1 MTTTPAAP
9 GPHDE
14 RIDALVARLST
25 EQKVQLLTGRDFWTT
40 WPVEEIG
47 LRRVLMSD
55 GPSGVRGEVWD
66 ERDPSLN
73 LPSATAL
80 AASWDRAIARRYGGA
95 AAVEAR
101 RKGVDVVLGPT
112 INLHR
117 SPLGGRHFE
126 AFSEDPV
133 LTGDLAASYVAGVQ
147 EHGVAA
153 TPKHY
158 IANDY
163 ETDRFTASTEVSERA
178 LRELYLLAFEKA
190 VTEAHAWAVMSSYN
204 AVNGVT
210 ASENDLLETPLNS
223 EWGFDGVVVS
233 DWTGVRSVESANAS
247 QDLAMPGPNP
257 WWSEGP
263 LLEAVRS
270 GAVPM
275 AAIDRKVRRIL
286 VLAARVGALA
296 DVDVDGGVNGD
307 VAGAGAVDAS
317 ASARSA
323 EDGVASAP
331 SAQSAEDGV
340 AFVREAEAEGT
351 VLVRNTGLLPVAPAD
366 VTRIAVIGHNADQA
380 RTQGGGSATVV
391 PSSVVSPIDG
401 IRAAYPDAE
410 VEHAIGAVVQE
421 GIAEFPLD
429 TITNPATGEPGAR
442 VAFVRAGTELYTE
455 DRRATALF
463 WFGGDAPTREA
474 DRLDITTTHTAQQDG
489 TVRIGIGAAGRS
501 RMWIDGELLLDEDV
515 PFEGDQLGAAFL
527 NPPARSV
534 PVTVTAGQQ
543 LAIRIEHDIV
553 QDETLGGVLAYQF
566 GTEPSDDDPADLIAA
581 AVATA
586 STADVAVVVVGTN
599 SRVESEGYDRTSL
612 ALPGHQDALVAA
624 VAAANPATVVVVN
637 AGAPVEM
644 PWRDD
649 VAAVLLTWFGG
660 QEYGNALADVLTG
673 AREPG
678 GRLPTTWPVAMAD
691 VPVLDVTPVDGAVR
705 YDEGVH
711 IGYRAW
717 LRSGTAPAYPFGH
730 GLGYT
735 SWSIE
740 GIAATPTVTEGDAV
754 IVTATVANT
763 GDRAGKHVVQVY
775 ASRATSAVDRPVRW
789 LVGFAPVRLAAG
801 ASTEVSVEVPARA
814 FAHWDGGR
822 DGRWAYEPGSFTL
835 HVGSSVVDEAGQAT
849 LELE

>member
-1 MTTTPAAP
+1 VTTVNDASTASSPSTPLT
-9 GPHDE
+9 E
-14 RIDALVARLST
+14 RIDALLGQLT
-25 EQKVQLLTGRDFWTT
+25 TDEKVQLLTGRDFWTT
-40 WPVEEIG
+40 WPIEKIG
-47 LRRVLMSD
+47 LRRILMSD

-80 AASWDRAIARRYGGA
+80 SASWDRAIAKRYGAA

-133 LTGDLAASYVAGVQ
+133 LTGDLAASYVDGVQ
-147 EHGVAA
+147 ENGVAA

-163 ETDRFTASTEVSERA
+163 ETDRFTASTEVSDRA

-190 VTEAHAWAVMSSYN
+190 VTEAHAWAIMSSYN
-204 AVNGVT
+204 AINGVT

-223 EWGFDGVVVS
+223 EWGFDGIVVS
-233 DWTGVRSVESANAS
+233 DWTGVRSVDSAKAS
-247 QDLAMPGPNP
+247 QDVAMPGPNR

-263 LLEAVRS
+263 LLAAVQS
-270 GAVPM
+270 GEVPM

-286 VLAARVGALA
+286 TLAARVGALE
-296 DVDVDGGVNGD
+296 GFEP
-307 VAGAGAVDAS
+307 VAAS
-317 ASARSA
+317 PVHV
-323 EDGVASAP
+323 EDGI
-331 SAQSAEDGV
+331 

-351 VLVRNTGLLPVAPAD
+351 VLVRNTGVLPLDAPA
-366 VTRIAVIGHNADQA
+366 VSRIAVIGHNADQA

-391 PSSVVSPIDG
+391 PASVVSPLDG
-401 IRAAYPDAE
+401 IRAAFPGASVDY
-410 VEHAIGAVVQE
+410 AIGAVVQE
-421 GIAEFPLD
+421 GIAEFPLS
-429 TITNPATGEPGAR
+429 TITNPGTGEPGAR
-442 VAFVRAGTELYTE
+442 VAFVKDGAELFVE

-474 DRLDITTTHTAQQDG
+474 DRLDITTTYTAESTG
-489 TVRIGIGAAGRS
+489 TVRFGIGAAGRS

-534 PVTVTAGQQ
+534 PVSVSTGQQ
-543 LAIRIEHDIV
+543 VAIRIEYDIV

-566 GTEPSDDDPADLIAA
+566 GTEPSDDDPAVLIEA
-581 AVATA
+581 AVDAA
-586 STADVAVVVVGTN
+586 RGADVAVVVVGTN
-599 SRVESEGYDRTSL
+599 SKVESEGYDRSSL
-612 ALPGHQDALVAA
+612 ALPGHQDDLVRA
-624 VAAANPATVVVVN
+624 VAAANPNTVVVVN
-637 AGAPVEM
+637 AGSPVEM
-644 PWRDD
+644 PWRND

-673 AREPG
+673 AQEPG

-691 VPVLDVTPVDGAVR
+691 VPVLDVTPVDGEVS
-705 YDEGVH
+705 YDEDIHV
-711 IGYRAW
+711 GYRAW
-717 LRSGTAPAYPFGH
+717 LRAGTDPAYPFGH

-735 SWSIE
+735 TWSIE
-740 GIAATPTVTEGDAV
+740 GVSATPTVREGDAV

-775 ASRATSAVDRPVRW
+775 ASRAESAVDRPARW
-789 LVGFAPVRLAAG
+789 LVGFAPVRLDAG
-801 ASTEVSVEVPARA
+801 ASTEVSIEVPARA
-814 FAHWDGGR
+814 FAHWDR
-822 DGRWAYEPGSFTL
+822 SWQYEPGTFTL
-835 HVGSSVVDEAGQAT
+835 HVGASVADDAGTAS

>member
-1 MTTTPAAP
+1 MTDLQTASTPS
-9 GPHDE
+9 GPLAE
-14 RIDALVARLST
+14 RIDALLEQLTT
-25 EQKVQLLTGRDFWTT
+25 EEKVQLLTGRDFWTT
-40 WPVEEIG
+40 WPIEKIG
-47 LRRVLMSD
+47 LRRILMSD

-80 AASWDRAIARRYGGA
+80 SASWDRAIAKRYGAA

-133 LTGDLAASYVAGVQ
+133 LTGDLAASYVEGVQ
-147 EHGVAA
+147 ENGVAA

-163 ETDRFTASTEVSERA
+163 ETDRFTASTEVSDRA

-204 AVNGVT
+204 SINGVT
-210 ASENDLLETPLNS
+210 ASENELLETPLNS
-223 EWGFDGVVVS
+223 EWGFDGIVVS
-233 DWTGVRSVESANAS
+233 DWTGVRSVDSAKAS
-247 QDLAMPGPNP
+247 QDVAMPGPNQ

-263 LLEAVRS
+263 LLAAVQS
-270 GAVPM
+270 GDVPQ

-286 VLAARVGALA
+286 TLAARVGALEGFEPVA
-296 DVDVDGGVNGD
+296 AQPVN
-307 VAGAGAVDAS
+307 V
-317 ASARSA
+317 
-323 EDGVASAP
+323 
-331 SAQSAEDGV
+331 EDGV

-351 VLVRNTGLLPVAPAD
+351 VLVRNTGVLPLDPHAVS
-366 VTRIAVIGHNADQA
+366 RIAVIGHNADQA

-391 PSSVVSPIDG
+391 PSQVVSPLDG
-401 IRAAYPDAE
+401 IRSAFPGATVD
-410 VEHAIGAVVQE
+410 HAIGAVVQE
-421 GIAEFPLD
+421 GIAEFPLS

-442 VAFVRAGTELYTE
+442 VAFVKDGEELYVE

-474 DRLDITTTHTAQQDG
+474 DRLDITTTYTAPTTG

-534 PVTVTAGQQ
+534 PVAVTAGQQ
-543 LAIRIEHDIV
+543 VAIRIEYDVI

-566 GTEPSDDDPADLIAA
+566 GTEPSDEDPSVLIDA

-586 STADVAVVVVGTN
+586 TGADVAVVVVGTN
-599 SRVESEGYDRTSL
+599 SKVESEGYDRSSL
-612 ALPGHQDALVAA
+612 ALPGRQDDLVRA
-624 VAAANPATVVVVN
+624 VAAANPNTIVVVN
-637 AGAPVEM
+637 AGSPVEM
-644 PWRDD
+644 PWRND

-660 QEYGNALADVLTG
+660 QEYGNAVADVLTG
-673 AREPG
+673 ATEPG
-678 GRLPTTWPVAMAD
+678 GRLPTTWPATMAD
-691 VPVLDVTPVDGAVR
+691 VPVLDVTPVDGKVS

-717 LRSGTAPAYPFGH
+717 LRAGTEPAYPFGH

-735 SWSIE
+735 TWTID
-740 GIAATPTVTEGDAV
+740 GVTATPTVREGDAV

-775 ASRATSAVDRPVRW
+775 ASRESSAVDRPARW
-789 LVGFAPVRLAAG
+789 LVGFAPVRLGAG
-801 ASTEVSVEVPARA
+801 ESTEVSIQVPARA
-814 FAHWDGGR
+814 FAHWVGEHR
-822 DGRWAYEPGSFTL
+822 DGAWAYESGAFTL
-835 HVGSSVVDEAGQAT
+835 HVGASVTAESGTVRVEVH
-849 LELE
+849 

>member
-1 MTTTPAAP
+1 MTTVNDASTASSPATPATP
-9 GPHDE
+9 LTE
-14 RIDALVARLST
+14 RIDALLGQLT
-25 EQKVQLLTGRDFWTT
+25 TDEKVQLLTGRDFWTT
-40 WPVEEIG
+40 WPIEKIG
-47 LRRVLMSD
+47 LRRILMSD

-80 AASWDRAIARRYGGA
+80 SASWDRAIAKRYGAA

-133 LTGDLAASYVAGVQ
+133 LTGDLAASYVDGVQ
-147 EHGVAA
+147 ENGVAA

-163 ETDRFTASTEVSERA
+163 ETDRFTASTEVSDRA

-204 AVNGVT
+204 AINGVT

-223 EWGFDGVVVS
+223 EWGFDGIVVS
-233 DWTGVRSVESANAS
+233 DWTGVRSVDSAKAS
-247 QDLAMPGPNP
+247 QDVAMPGPNP

-263 LLEAVRS
+263 LLAAVQS
-270 GAVPM
+270 GEVPM

-286 VLAARVGALA
+286 TLAARVGALE
-296 DVDVDGGVNGD
+296 GFEP
-307 VAGAGAVDAS
+307 VAAS
-317 ASARSA
+317 PVHV
-323 EDGVASAP
+323 EDGI
-331 SAQSAEDGV
+331 

-351 VLVRNTGLLPVAPAD
+351 VLVRNTGVLPLDAPA
-366 VTRIAVIGHNADQA
+366 VSRIAVIGHNADQA

-391 PSSVVSPIDG
+391 PSQVVSPLDG
-401 IRAAYPDAE
+401 IRSAFPGASVDY
-410 VEHAIGAVVQE
+410 AIGAVVQE
-421 GIAEFPLD
+421 GIAEFPLSS
-429 TITNPATGEPGAR
+429 ITNPGTGEAGAR
-442 VAFVRAGTELYTE
+442 VAFVKDGEELFVE

-474 DRLDITTTHTAQQDG
+474 DRLDITTTYTAESTG
-489 TVRIGIGAAGRS
+489 TVRFGIGAAGRS

-534 PVTVTAGQQ
+534 PVSVTVGQQ
-543 LAIRIEHDIV
+543 VAIRIEYDIV

-566 GTEPSDDDPADLIAA
+566 GTEPSDDDPAVLIEA
-581 AVATA
+581 AVDTA
-586 STADVAVVVVGTN
+586 RGADVAVVVVGTN
-599 SRVESEGYDRTSL
+599 SKVESEGYDRSSL
-612 ALPGHQDALVAA
+612 ALPGHQDDLVRA
-624 VAAANPATVVVVN
+624 VAAANPNTVVVVN
-637 AGAPVEM
+637 AGSPVEM

-673 AREPG
+673 AQEPG

-691 VPVLDVTPVDGAVR
+691 VPVLDVTPVDGTVS

-711 IGYRAW
+711 VGYRAW
-717 LRSGTAPAYPFGH
+717 LRAGTAPAYPFGH

-740 GIAATPTVTEGDAV
+740 GVSATPTVREGDAV

-763 GDRAGKHVVQVY
+763 GGRAGKHVVQVY
-775 ASRATSAVDRPVRW
+775 ASRGESTVDRPVRW
-789 LVGFAPVRLAAG
+789 LVGFAPVRLGAG
-801 ASTEVSVEVPARA
+801 ESTEVSIEVPARA
-814 FAHWDGGR
+814 FAHWDGSWR
-822 DGRWAYEPGSFTL
+822 YEPGTFTL
-835 HVGSSVVDEAGQAT
+835 HVGASVDDVVGTAS

>member
-1 MTTTPAAP
+1 MTTVNDASTASSPSTPLP
-9 GPHDE
+9 E
-14 RIDALVARLST
+14 RIDALLGQLT
-25 EQKVQLLTGRDFWTT
+25 TDEKVQLLTGRDFWTT
-40 WPVEEIG
+40 WPVEKIG
-47 LRRVLMSD
+47 LRRILMSD

-80 AASWDRAIARRYGGA
+80 SASWDRAIAKRYGAA

-133 LTGDLAASYVAGVQ
+133 LTGDLAASYVDGVQ
-147 EHGVAA
+147 ENGVAA

-163 ETDRFTASTEVSERA
+163 ETDRFTASTEVSDRA

-204 AVNGVT
+204 AINGVT

-223 EWGFDGVVVS
+223 EWGFDGIVVS
-233 DWTGVRSVESANAS
+233 DWTGVRSVDSAKAS
-247 QDLAMPGPNP
+247 QDVAMPGPNP

-263 LLEAVRS
+263 LLAAVQS
-270 GAVPM
+270 GEVPM

-286 VLAARVGALA
+286 TLAARVGALE
-296 DVDVDGGVNGD
+296 GFEP
-307 VAGAGAVDAS
+307 VAAS
-317 ASARSA
+317 PVHV
-323 EDGVASAP
+323 EDGI
-331 SAQSAEDGV
+331 

-351 VLVRNTGLLPVAPAD
+351 VLVRNTGVLPLDAPA
-366 VTRIAVIGHNADQA
+366 VSRIAVIGHNADQA

-391 PSSVVSPIDG
+391 PSQVVSPLDG
-401 IRAAYPDAE
+401 IRSAFPGASVDY
-410 VEHAIGAVVQE
+410 AIGAVVQE
-421 GIAEFPLD
+421 GIAEFPLS
-429 TITNPATGEPGAR
+429 TITNPGTGEPGAR
-442 VAFVRAGTELYTE
+442 VAFVKDGEELFVE

-474 DRLDITTTHTAQQDG
+474 DRLDITTTYTAESTG
-489 TVRIGIGAAGRS
+489 TVRFGIGAAGRS

-515 PFEGDQLGAAFL
+515 PYEGDQLGAAFL

-534 PVTVTAGQQ
+534 PVSVTTGQQ
-543 LAIRIEHDIV
+543 VAIRIEYDVI

-566 GTEPSDDDPADLIAA
+566 GTEPSDDDPAVLIDA
-581 AVATA
+581 AVEAA
-586 STADVAVVVVGTN
+586 RGADVAVVVVGTN
-599 SRVESEGYDRTSL
+599 SKVESEGYDRSSL
-612 ALPGHQDALVAA
+612 ALPGHQDDLVRAVAA
-624 VAAANPATVVVVN
+624 VNPNTVVVVN
-637 AGAPVEM
+637 AGSPVEM
-644 PWRDD
+644 PWRND

-673 AREPG
+673 RQEPG

-691 VPVLDVTPVDGAVR
+691 VPVLDVTPVDGKVS

-711 IGYRAW
+711 VGYRAW
-717 LRSGTAPAYPFGH
+717 LRAGTEPAYPFGH

-735 SWSIE
+735 TWSID
-740 GIAATPTVTEGDAV
+740 GVSATPTVREGDAV

-775 ASRATSAVDRPVRW
+775 ASRAESAVDRPVRW
-789 LVGFAPVRLAAG
+789 LVGFAPVRLGAG
-801 ASTEVSVEVPARA
+801 ESTEVSIEVPARA
-814 FAHWDGGR
+814 FAHWDGS
-822 DGRWAYEPGSFTL
+822 WQYESGTFTL
-835 HVGSSVVDEAGQAT
+835 YVGASVVDDAGTAS

>member
-1 MTTTPAAP
+1 MTTVNDASTASSPSTPLT
-9 GPHDE
+9 E
-14 RIDALVARLST
+14 RIDALLGQLT
-25 EQKVQLLTGRDFWTT
+25 TDEKVQLLTGRDFWTT
-40 WPVEEIG
+40 WPIEKIG
-47 LRRVLMSD
+47 LRRILMSD

-80 AASWDRAIARRYGGA
+80 SASWDRAIAKRYGAA

-133 LTGDLAASYVAGVQ
+133 LTGDLAASYVDGVQ
-147 EHGVAA
+147 ENGVAA

-163 ETDRFTASTEVSERA
+163 ETDRFTASTEVSDRA

-190 VTEAHAWAVMSSYN
+190 VTEAHAWAIMSSYN
-204 AVNGVT
+204 AINGVT

-223 EWGFDGVVVS
+223 EWGFDGIVVS
-233 DWTGVRSVESANAS
+233 DWTGVRSVDSAKAS
-247 QDLAMPGPNP
+247 QDVAMPGPNP

-263 LLEAVRS
+263 LLAAVQS
-270 GAVPM
+270 GEVPM

-286 VLAARVGALA
+286 TLAARVGALE
-296 DVDVDGGVNGD
+296 GFEP
-307 VAGAGAVDAS
+307 VAAS
-317 ASARSA
+317 PVHV
-323 EDGVASAP
+323 EDGI
-331 SAQSAEDGV
+331 

-351 VLVRNTGLLPVAPAD
+351 VLVRNTGVLPLDAPA
-366 VTRIAVIGHNADQA
+366 VSRIAVIGHNADQA

-391 PSSVVSPIDG
+391 PSQVVSPLDG
-401 IRAAYPDAE
+401 IRSAFPGASVDY
-410 VEHAIGAVVQE
+410 AIGAVVQE
-421 GIAEFPLD
+421 GIAEFPLS
-429 TITNPATGEPGAR
+429 TITNPGTGEPGAR
-442 VAFVRAGTELYTE
+442 VAFVKDGEELFVE

-474 DRLDITTTHTAQQDG
+474 DRLDITTTYTAESTG
-489 TVRIGIGAAGRS
+489 TVRFGIGAAGRS

-534 PVTVTAGQQ
+534 PVEVTAGQQ
-543 LAIRIEHDIV
+543 VAIRIEYDIV

-566 GTEPSDDDPADLIAA
+566 GTEPSDDDPAVLIEA
-581 AVATA
+581 AVDAA
-586 STADVAVVVVGTN
+586 RGADVAVVVVGTN
-599 SRVESEGYDRTSL
+599 SKVESEGYDRSSL
-612 ALPGHQDALVAA
+612 ALPGRQDDLVRA
-624 VAAANPATVVVVN
+624 VAAANPNTVVVVN
-637 AGAPVEM
+637 AGSPVEM
-644 PWRDD
+644 PWRND
-649 VAAVLLTWFGG
+649 VAAVLLSWFGG

-673 AREPG
+673 AQEPG

-691 VPVLDVTPVDGAVR
+691 VPVLDVTPVDGKVA

-711 IGYRAW
+711 VGYRAW
-717 LRSGTAPAYPFGH
+717 LRAGTEPAYPFGH

-735 SWSIE
+735 TWSIE
-740 GIAATPTVTEGDAV
+740 GVSATPTVREGDAV

-775 ASRATSAVDRPVRW
+775 ASRAESAVDRPVRW

-801 ASTEVSVEVPARA
+801 ASTEVSIEVPARA
-814 FAHWDGGR
+814 FAHWDGS
-822 DGRWAYEPGSFTL
+822 WQYESGTFTL
-835 HVGSSVVDEAGQAT
+835 HVGASVSDDAGTAS

>member
-1 MTTTPAAP
+1 MTTVNDASTASSPSTPLT
-9 GPHDE
+9 E
-14 RIDALVARLST
+14 RIDALLGQLT
-25 EQKVQLLTGRDFWTT
+25 TDEKVQLLTGRDFWTT
-40 WPVEEIG
+40 WPIEKIG
-47 LRRVLMSD
+47 LRRILMSD

-80 AASWDRAIARRYGGA
+80 SASWDRAIAKRYGAA

-133 LTGDLAASYVAGVQ
+133 LTGDLAASYVDGVQ
-147 EHGVAA
+147 ENGVAA

-163 ETDRFTASTEVSERA
+163 ETDRFTASTEVSDRA

-190 VTEAHAWAVMSSYN
+190 VTEAHAWAIMSSYN
-204 AVNGVT
+204 AINGVT

-223 EWGFDGVVVS
+223 EWGFDGIVVS
-233 DWTGVRSVESANAS
+233 DWTGVRSVDSAKAS
-247 QDLAMPGPNP
+247 QDVAMPGPNP

-263 LLEAVRS
+263 LLAAVQS
-270 GAVPM
+270 GEVPM

-286 VLAARVGALA
+286 TLAARVGALE
-296 DVDVDGGVNGD
+296 GFEP
-307 VAGAGAVDAS
+307 VAAS
-317 ASARSA
+317 PVHV
-323 EDGVASAP
+323 EDGI
-331 SAQSAEDGV
+331 

-351 VLVRNTGLLPVAPAD
+351 VLVRNTGVLPLDAPA
-366 VTRIAVIGHNADQA
+366 VSRIAVIGHNADQA

-391 PSSVVSPIDG
+391 PSQVVSPLDG
-401 IRAAYPDAE
+401 IRSAFPGASVDY
-410 VEHAIGAVVQE
+410 AIGAVVQE
-421 GIAEFPLD
+421 GIAEFPLS
-429 TITNPATGEPGAR
+429 TITNPDTGEPGAR
-442 VAFVRAGTELYTE
+442 VAFVKDGEELFVE

-474 DRLDITTTHTAQQDG
+474 DRLDITTTYTAESTG
-489 TVRIGIGAAGRS
+489 TVRFGIGAAGRS

-534 PVTVTAGQQ
+534 PVSVTAGQQ
-543 LAIRIEHDIV
+543 VAIRIEYDIV

-566 GTEPSDDDPADLIAA
+566 GTEPSDDDPAVLIEA
-581 AVATA
+581 AVDAA
-586 STADVAVVVVGTN
+586 RGADVAVVVVGTN
-599 SRVESEGYDRTSL
+599 SKVESEGYDRSSL
-612 ALPGHQDALVAA
+612 ALPGHQDDLVRA
-624 VAAANPATVVVVN
+624 VAAANPNTVVVVN
-637 AGAPVEM
+637 AGSPVEM
-644 PWRDD
+644 PWRND

-673 AREPG
+673 AQEPG

-691 VPVLDVTPVDGAVR
+691 VPVLDVTPVDGKVA

-711 IGYRAW
+711 VGYRAW
-717 LRSGTAPAYPFGH
+717 LRAGTEPAYPFGH

-735 SWSIE
+735 TWSIE
-740 GIAATPTVTEGDAV
+740 GVSATPTVREGDAV

-775 ASRATSAVDRPVRW
+775 ASRAESAVDRPVRW

-801 ASTEVSVEVPARA
+801 ASTEVSIEVPARA
-814 FAHWDGGR
+814 FAHWDGS
-822 DGRWAYEPGSFTL
+822 WQYESGTFTL
-835 HVGSSVVDEAGQAT
+835 HVGASVVDDAGT
-849 LELE
+849 TSLELE

>member
-1 MTTTPAAP
+1 MTTVNDASTASSPSTPLT
-9 GPHDE
+9 E
-14 RIDALVARLST
+14 RIDALLGQLST
-25 EQKVQLLTGRDFWTT
+25 DEKVQLLTGRDFWTT
-40 WPVEEIG
+40 WPIEKIG
-47 LRRVLMSD
+47 LRRILMSD

-80 AASWDRAIARRYGGA
+80 SASWDRAIAKRYGAA

-133 LTGDLAASYVAGVQ
+133 LTGDLAASYVDGVQ
-147 EHGVAA
+147 ENGVAA

-163 ETDRFTASTEVSERA
+163 ETDRFTASTEVSDRA

-190 VTEAHAWAVMSSYN
+190 VTEAHAWAIMSSYN
-204 AVNGVT
+204 AINGVT

-223 EWGFDGVVVS
+223 EWGFDGIVVS
-233 DWTGVRSVESANAS
+233 DWTGVRSVDSAKAS
-247 QDLAMPGPNP
+247 QDVAMPGPNP

-263 LLEAVRS
+263 LLAAVQS
-270 GAVPM
+270 GEVPM

-286 VLAARVGALA
+286 TLAARVGALE
-296 DVDVDGGVNGD
+296 GFEP
-307 VAGAGAVDAS
+307 VAAS
-317 ASARSA
+317 PVHV
-323 EDGVASAP
+323 EDGI
-331 SAQSAEDGV
+331 

-351 VLVRNTGLLPVAPAD
+351 VLVRNTGVLPLDAPA
-366 VTRIAVIGHNADQA
+366 VSRIAVIGHNADQA

-391 PSSVVSPIDG
+391 PSQVVSPLDG
-401 IRAAYPDAE
+401 IRSAFPGASVDY
-410 VEHAIGAVVQE
+410 AIGAVVQE
-421 GIAEFPLD
+421 GIAEFPLS
-429 TITNPATGEPGAR
+429 TITNPGTGEPGAR
-442 VAFVRAGTELYTE
+442 VAFVKDGEELFVE

-474 DRLDITTTHTAQQDG
+474 DRLDITTTYTAESTG
-489 TVRIGIGAAGRS
+489 TVRFGIGAAGRS

-534 PVTVTAGQQ
+534 PVSVTTGQQ
-543 LAIRIEHDIV
+543 VAIRIEYDIV

-566 GTEPSDDDPADLIAA
+566 GTEPSDDDPAVLIEA
-581 AVATA
+581 AVDAA
-586 STADVAVVVVGTN
+586 RGADVAVVVVGTN
-599 SRVESEGYDRTSL
+599 SKVESEGYDRSSL
-612 ALPGHQDALVAA
+612 ALPGRQDDLVRA
-624 VAAANPATVVVVN
+624 VAAANPNTVVVVN
-637 AGAPVEM
+637 AGSPVEM
-644 PWRDD
+644 PWRND

-673 AREPG
+673 AQEPG

-691 VPVLDVTPVDGAVR
+691 VPVLDVTPVDGKVA

-711 IGYRAW
+711 VGYRAW
-717 LRSGTAPAYPFGH
+717 LRAGTEPAYPFGH

-735 SWSIE
+735 TWSIE
-740 GIAATPTVTEGDAV
+740 GVSATPTVREGDAV

-763 GDRAGKHVVQVY
+763 GARAGKHVVQVY
-775 ASRATSAVDRPVRW
+775 ASRAESAVDRPVRW

-801 ASTEVSVEVPARA
+801 ASTEVSIEVPARA
-814 FAHWDGGR
+814 FAHWDGS
-822 DGRWAYEPGSFTL
+822 WQYESGTFTL
-835 HVGSSVVDEAGQAT
+835 HVGASVSDDAGTAS

>member
-1 MTTTPAAP
+1 MTTENDVTTASRMTERI
-9 GPHDE
+9 DL
-14 RIDALVARLST
+14 RIDALVDQLTT
-25 EQKVQLLTGRDFWTT
+25 EEKVQLLTGRDFWTT
-40 WPVEEIG
+40 WPIERIG
-47 LRRVLMSD
+47 LRRILMSD

-80 AASWDRAIARRYGGA
+80 SASWDRAIAKRYGAA

-133 LTGDLAASYVAGVQ
+133 LTGDLAASYVDGVQ
-147 EHGVAA
+147 ENGVAA

-163 ETDRFTASTEVSERA
+163 ETDRFTASTEVSDRA

-190 VTEAHAWAVMSSYN
+190 VTEAHAWAIMSSYN
-204 AVNGVT
+204 AINGVT
-210 ASENDLLETPLNS
+210 ASENELLETPLNS
-223 EWGFDGVVVS
+223 EWGFDGIVVS
-233 DWTGVRSVESANAS
+233 DWTGVRSVDSAKAS
-247 QDLAMPGPNP
+247 QDVAMPGPNP

-263 LLEAVRS
+263 LLAAVQS
-270 GAVPM
+270 GHVPVE
-275 AAIDRKVRRIL
+275 AIDRKVRRIL
-286 VLAARVGALA
+286 TLAARVGALE
-296 DVDVDGGVNGD
+296 GFEP
-307 VAGAGAVDAS
+307 VAAS
-317 ASARSA
+317 PVHV
-323 EDGVASAP
+323 EDGI
-331 SAQSAEDGV
+331 

-351 VLVRNTGLLPVAPAD
+351 VLARNTGVLPLDAPA
-366 VTRIAVIGHNADQA
+366 VSRIAVIGHNADQA

-391 PSSVVSPIDG
+391 PSRVVSPLDG
-401 IRAAYPDAE
+401 IRSAFPGASVDY
-410 VEHAIGAVVQE
+410 AIGAVVQE
-421 GIAEFPLD
+421 GIAEFPLS

-442 VAFVRAGTELYTE
+442 VAFVKDGEELYVE

-474 DRLDITTTHTAQQDG
+474 DRLDITTTYTAQTSG
-489 TVRIGIGAAGRS
+489 TIRIGVGASGRS
-501 RMWIDGELLLDEDV
+501 RMWIDGELVLDEDV
-515 PFEGDQLGAAFL
+515 PVDGDQLGAAFL

-534 PVTVTAGQQ
+534 PVTVTAGQE
-543 LAIRIEHDIV
+543 LAVRIEHDIV
-553 QDETLGGVLAYQF
+553 QDEALGGVLAYQF
-566 GTEPSDDDPADLIAA
+566 GTEPSDEDPSDLIAA
-581 AVATA
+581 AVSAA
-586 STADVAVVVVGTN
+586 ESADVAVVVVGTN
-599 SRVESEGYDRTSL
+599 AKVESEGYDRTSL
-612 ALPGHQDALVAA
+612 ALPGHQDELVRA
-624 VAAANPATVVVVN
+624 VAAANPNTIVVVN
-637 AGAPVEM
+637 AGSPVEM
-644 PWRDD
+644 PWRND

-691 VPVLDVTPVDGAVR
+691 VPVLDVTPVDGKVS

-717 LRSGTAPAYPFGH
+717 LRAGTEPAYPFGH

-735 SWSIE
+735 TWTID
-740 GIAATPTVTEGDAV
+740 GVTATPTVREGDAA

-775 ASRATSAVDRPVRW
+775 ASRDSSAVDRPVRW
-789 LVGFAPVRLAAG
+789 LVGFAPVRLDAG
-801 ASTEVSVEVPARA
+801 GSTEVAIEVPARA
-814 FAHWDGGR
+814 FGHWDGA
-822 DGRWAYEPGSFTL
+822 WQYEPGTFTL
-835 HVGSSVVDEAGQAT
+835 HVGASVADVSGQVG
-849 LELE
+849 LELN

>member
-1 MTTTPAAP
+1 MTTVNDASTASSPSTPLT
-9 GPHDE
+9 E
-14 RIDALVARLST
+14 RIDALLGQLT
-25 EQKVQLLTGRDFWTT
+25 TDEKVQLLTGRDFWTT
-40 WPVEEIG
+40 WPIEKIG
-47 LRRVLMSD
+47 LRRILMSD

-80 AASWDRAIARRYGGA
+80 SASWDRAIAKRYGAA

-133 LTGDLAASYVAGVQ
+133 LTGDLAASYVDGVQ
-147 EHGVAA
+147 ENGVAA

-163 ETDRFTASTEVSERA
+163 ETDRFTASTEVSDRA

-190 VTEAHAWAVMSSYN
+190 VTEAHAWAIMSSYN
-204 AVNGVT
+204 AINGVT

-223 EWGFDGVVVS
+223 EWGFDGIVVS
-233 DWTGVRSVESANAS
+233 DWTGVRSVDSAKAS
-247 QDLAMPGPNP
+247 QDVAMPGPNP

-263 LLEAVRS
+263 LLAAVQS
-270 GAVPM
+270 GEVPM

-286 VLAARVGALA
+286 TLAARVGALE
-296 DVDVDGGVNGD
+296 GFEP
-307 VAGAGAVDAS
+307 VAAS
-317 ASARSA
+317 PVHV
-323 EDGVASAP
+323 EDGI
-331 SAQSAEDGV
+331 

-351 VLVRNTGLLPVAPAD
+351 VLVRNTGVLPLDAPA
-366 VTRIAVIGHNADQA
+366 VSRIAVIGHNADQA

-391 PSSVVSPIDG
+391 PSQVVSPLDG
-401 IRAAYPDAE
+401 IRSAFPGASVDY
-410 VEHAIGAVVQE
+410 AIGAVVQE
-421 GIAEFPLD
+421 GIAEFPLS
-429 TITNPATGEPGAR
+429 TITNPGTGEPGAR
-442 VAFVRAGTELYTE
+442 VAFVKDGEELFVE

-474 DRLDITTTHTAQQDG
+474 DRLDITTTYTAESTG
-489 TVRIGIGAAGRS
+489 TVRFGIGAAGRS

-515 PFEGDQLGAAFL
+515 PFQGDQLGAAFL

-534 PVTVTAGQQ
+534 PVEVTAGQQ
-543 LAIRIEHDIV
+543 VAIRIEYDIV

-566 GTEPSDDDPADLIAA
+566 GTEPSDDDPAVLIEA
-581 AVATA
+581 AVDAA
-586 STADVAVVVVGTN
+586 RGADVAVVVVGTN
-599 SRVESEGYDRTSL
+599 SKVESEGYDRSSL
-612 ALPGHQDALVAA
+612 ALPGHQDDLVRA
-624 VAAANPATVVVVN
+624 VAAANPNTVVVVN
-637 AGAPVEM
+637 AGSPVEM
-644 PWRDD
+644 PWRND

-673 AREPG
+673 VQEPG

-691 VPVLDVTPVDGAVR
+691 VPVLDVTPVDGKVA

-711 IGYRAW
+711 VGYRAW
-717 LRSGTAPAYPFGH
+717 LRAGTKPAYPFGH

-735 SWSIE
+735 TWSIE
-740 GIAATPTVTEGDAV
+740 GVSATPTVREGDAV

-775 ASRATSAVDRPVRW
+775 ASRAESAVDRPVRW

-801 ASTEVSVEVPARA
+801 ASTEVSIEVPARA
-814 FAHWDGGR
+814 FAHWDGS
-822 DGRWAYEPGSFTL
+822 WQYESGTFRL
-835 HVGSSVVDEAGQAT
+835 HVGASVSDDAGTAS

>member
-1 MTTTPAAP
+1 MDDVTTASSTA
-9 GPHDE
+9 E
-14 RIDALVARLST
+14 RIEALVGQLT
-25 EQKVQLLTGRDFWTT
+25 TDEKVQLLTGRDFWTT
-40 WPVEEIG
+40 WPIEKIG
-47 LRRVLMSD
+47 LRRILMSD

-80 AASWDRAIARRYGGA
+80 SASWDRAIAKRYGAA

-133 LTGDLAASYVAGVQ
+133 LTGDLAASYVEGVQ
-147 EHGVAA
+147 ENGVAA

-163 ETDRFTASTEVSERA
+163 ETDRFTASTEVSDRA

-190 VTEAHAWAVMSSYN
+190 VTEAHAWAIMSSYN
-204 AVNGVT
+204 SINGVT
-210 ASENDLLETPLNS
+210 ASENELLETPLNS
-223 EWGFDGVVVS
+223 EWGFDGIVVS
-233 DWTGVRSVESANAS
+233 DWTGVRSVDSAKAS
-247 QDLAMPGPNP
+247 QDVAMPGPNQ

-263 LLEAVRS
+263 LLAAVQS
-270 GAVPM
+270 GDVPIE
-275 AAIDRKVRRIL
+275 AIDRKVRRIL
-286 VLAARVGALA
+286 TLAARVGALE
-296 DVDVDGGVNGD
+296 GFEP
-307 VAGAGAVDAS
+307 VA
-317 ASARSA
+317 
-323 EDGVASAP
+323 
-331 SAQSAEDGV
+331 AQPVHVEDGV

-351 VLVRNTGLLPVAPAD
+351 VLVRNTGVLPLDAPA
-366 VTRIAVIGHNADQA
+366 VSRIAVIGHNADQA

-391 PSSVVSPIDG
+391 PSQVVSPLDG
-401 IRAAYPDAE
+401 IRSAFPGATVDY
-410 VEHAIGAVVQE
+410 AIGAVVQE
-421 GIAEFPLD
+421 GIAEFPLS
-429 TITNPATGEPGAR
+429 TITNPGTGEPGAR
-442 VAFVRAGTELYTE
+442 VAFVRDGTELYVE

-474 DRLDITTTHTAQQDG
+474 DRLDITTTYTAPSTG

-501 RMWIDGELLLDEDV
+501 RMWIDGELVLDEDV

-534 PVTVTAGQQ
+534 PVSVRAGQDV
-543 LAIRIEHDIV
+543 AIRIEYDVI

-566 GTEPSDDDPADLIAA
+566 GTEPSDEDPSVLIDA
-581 AVATA
+581 AVAAATG
-586 STADVAVVVVGTN
+586 ADIAVVVVGTN
-599 SRVESEGYDRTSL
+599 SKVESEGYDRSSL
-612 ALPGHQDALVAA
+612 ALPGHQDDLVRA
-624 VAAANPATVVVVN
+624 VAAANPNTVVVVN
-637 AGAPVEM
+637 AGSPVEM
-644 PWRDD
+644 PWRND

-691 VPVLDVTPVDGAVR
+691 VPVLDVTPVDGKVS

-717 LRSGTAPAYPFGH
+717 LRAGTEPAYPFGH

-735 SWSIE
+735 TWTID
-740 GIAATPTVTEGDAV
+740 GVTATPTVREGDAV

-775 ASRATSAVDRPVRW
+775 ASRESSAVDRPVRW
-789 LVGFAPVRLAAG
+789 LVGFAPVRLDAG
-801 ASTEVSVEVPARA
+801 ESTEVSIEVPARA
-814 FAHWDGGR
+814 FAHWDGA
-822 DGRWAYEPGSFTL
+822 WAHESGTFTL
-835 HVGSSVVDEAGQAT
+835 HVGASVSDESGTVTVQSA
-849 LELE
+849 

>member
-1 MTTTPAAP
+1 MT
-9 GPHDE
+9 E
-14 RIDALVARLST
+14 RIDALLAQLT
-25 EQKVQLLTGRDFWTT
+25 IQEKVQLLTGRDFWTT
-40 WPVEEIG
+40 WPIEKIG
-47 LRRVLMSD
+47 LRRILMSD

-80 AASWDRAIARRYGGA
+80 SASWDRAIAKRYGAA

-133 LTGDLAASYVAGVQ
+133 LTGDLAASYVDGVQ
-147 EHGVAA
+147 ENGVAA

-163 ETDRFTASTEVSERA
+163 ETDRFTASTEVSDRA

-204 AVNGVT
+204 SINGVT
-210 ASENDLLETPLNS
+210 ASENELLETPLNS
-223 EWGFDGVVVS
+223 EWGFDGIVVS
-233 DWTGVRSVESANAS
+233 DWTGVRSVDSAKAS
-247 QDLAMPGPNP
+247 QDVAMPGPNP

-263 LLEAVRS
+263 LLAAVQS
-270 GAVPM
+270 GDVPES
-275 AAIDRKVRRIL
+275 AIDRKVRRIL
-286 VLAARVGALA
+286 TLAARVGALE
-296 DVDVDGGVNGD
+296 GISP
-307 VAGAGAVDAS
+307 AVSEPALV
-317 ASARSA
+317 
-323 EDGVASAP
+323 EDGT
-331 SAQSAEDGV
+331 

-351 VLVRNTGLLPVAPAD
+351 VLVHNTGVLPLSSAAVAR
-366 VTRIAVIGHNADQA
+366 VAVIGHNADQA

-391 PSSVVSPIDG
+391 PSSVVSPLDG
-401 IRAAYPDAE
+401 IRTAFPGATVDYS
-410 VEHAIGAVVQE
+410 IGAVVQE
-421 GIAEFPLD
+421 GIAEFPLS
-429 TITNPATGEPGAR
+429 TITNPVTGEPGAR
-442 VAFVRAGTELYTE
+442 VAFVREGTELFVE

-474 DRLDITTTHTAQQDG
+474 DRLDITTTYTAPSTG

-501 RMWIDGELLLDEDV
+501 RMWIDGALVLDEDV
-515 PFEGDQLGAAFL
+515 ASEGDLLGAAFL

-534 PVTVTAGQQ
+534 PVEVTEGQQ
-543 LAIRIEHDIV
+543 VSVRIEHDIV
-553 QDETLGGVLAYQF
+553 QDESLGGVLAYQF
-566 GTEPSDDDPADLIAA
+566 GTEPSDEDPSVLIDA
-581 AVATA
+581 AVAAA
-586 STADVAVVVVGTN
+586 SGADVAVVVVGTN
-599 SRVESEGYDRTSL
+599 SKVESEGYDRTSL
-612 ALPGHQDALVAA
+612 ALPGHQDELVRAVAA
-624 VAAANPATVVVVN
+624 VNPNTVVVVN
-637 AGAPVEM
+637 AGSPVEM
-644 PWRDD
+644 PWRND

-678 GRLPTTWPVAMAD
+678 GRLPTTWPAAMSD
-691 VPVLDVTPVDGAVR
+691 VPVLDVTPVDGLVR

-717 LRSGTAPAYPFGH
+717 LRAGTEPAYPFGH

-735 SWSIE
+735 TWRI
-740 GIAATPTVTEGDAV
+740 GGVTATPTVREGDAV

-763 GDRAGKHVVQVY
+763 GSRPGKHVVQVY
-775 ASRATSAVDRPVRW
+775 ASRGSSAVDRPVRW
-789 LVGFAPVRLAAG
+789 LVGFAPVRLG
-801 ASTEVSVEVPARA
+801 VGESTEVSVEVPARA
-814 FAHWDGGR
+814 FAHWDGGQ
-822 DGRWAYEPGSFTL
+822 DGAWAYEPGTFTL
-835 HVGSSVVDEAGQAT
+835 HVGASVTDESGAVT
-849 LELE
+849 VELV

>member
-1 MTTTPAAP
+1 MTTVNDASTASSPSTPLT
-9 GPHDE
+9 E
-14 RIDALVARLST
+14 RIDALLGQLT
-25 EQKVQLLTGRDFWTT
+25 TDEKVQLLTGRDFWTT
-40 WPVEEIG
+40 WPIEKIG
-47 LRRVLMSD
+47 LRRILMSD

-80 AASWDRAIARRYGGA
+80 SASWDRAIAKRYGAA

-133 LTGDLAASYVAGVQ
+133 LTGDLAASYVDGVQ
-147 EHGVAA
+147 ENGVAA

-163 ETDRFTASTEVSERA
+163 ETDRFTASTEVSDRA

-190 VTEAHAWAVMSSYN
+190 VTEAHAWAIMSSYN
-204 AVNGVT
+204 AINGVT

-223 EWGFDGVVVS
+223 EWGFDGIVVS
-233 DWTGVRSVESANAS
+233 DWTGVRSVDSAKAS
-247 QDLAMPGPNP
+247 QDVAMPGPNP

-263 LLEAVRS
+263 LLAAVQS
-270 GAVPM
+270 GEVPM

-286 VLAARVGALA
+286 TLAARVGALE
-296 DVDVDGGVNGD
+296 GFEP
-307 VAGAGAVDAS
+307 VAAS
-317 ASARSA
+317 PVHV
-323 EDGVASAP
+323 EDGI
-331 SAQSAEDGV
+331 

-351 VLVRNTGLLPVAPAD
+351 VLVRNTGVLPLDAPA
-366 VTRIAVIGHNADQA
+366 VSRIAVIGHNADQA

-391 PSSVVSPIDG
+391 PSQVVSPLDG
-401 IRAAYPDAE
+401 IRSAFPGASVDY
-410 VEHAIGAVVQE
+410 AIGAVVQE
-421 GIAEFPLD
+421 GIAEFPLS
-429 TITNPATGEPGAR
+429 TITNPGTGEPGAR
-442 VAFVRAGTELYTE
+442 VAFVKDGEELFVE

-474 DRLDITTTHTAQQDG
+474 DRLDITTTYTAESTG
-489 TVRIGIGAAGRS
+489 TVRFGIGAAGRS

-534 PVTVTAGQQ
+534 PVSVTAGQQ
-543 LAIRIEHDIV
+543 VAIRIEYDIV

-566 GTEPSDDDPADLIAA
+566 GTEPSDDDPAVLIEA
-581 AVATA
+581 AVDAA
-586 STADVAVVVVGTN
+586 RGADVAVVVVGTN
-599 SRVESEGYDRTSL
+599 SKVESEGYDRSSL
-612 ALPGHQDALVAA
+612 ALPGHQDDLVRA
-624 VAAANPATVVVVN
+624 VAAANPNTVVVVN
-637 AGAPVEM
+637 AGSPVEM
-644 PWRDD
+644 PWRND

-673 AREPG
+673 AQEPG

-691 VPVLDVTPVDGAVR
+691 VPVLDVTPVDGKVA

-711 IGYRAW
+711 VGYRAW
-717 LRSGTAPAYPFGH
+717 LRAGTEPAYPFGH

-735 SWSIE
+735 TWSIE
-740 GIAATPTVTEGDAV
+740 GVSATPTVREGDAV

-775 ASRATSAVDRPVRW
+775 ASRAESAVDRPVRW

-801 ASTEVSVEVPARA
+801 ASTEVSIEVPARA
-814 FAHWDGGR
+814 FAHWDGS
-822 DGRWAYEPGSFTL
+822 WQYESGTFTL
-835 HVGSSVVDEAGQAT
+835 HVGASVTDDAGTAS

>member
-1 MTTTPAAP
+1 MTTVNDASTASSPSTPLT
-9 GPHDE
+9 E
-14 RIDALVARLST
+14 RIDALLGQLT
-25 EQKVQLLTGRDFWTT
+25 TDEKVQLLTGRDFWTT
-40 WPVEEIG
+40 WPIEKIG
-47 LRRVLMSD
+47 LRRILMSD

-80 AASWDRAIARRYGGA
+80 SASWDRAIAKRYGAA

-126 AFSEDPV
+126 AFSEDPL
-133 LTGDLAASYVAGVQ
+133 LTGDLAASYVDGVQ
-147 EHGVAA
+147 ENGVAA

-163 ETDRFTASTEVSERA
+163 ETDRFTASTEVSDRA

-190 VTEAHAWAVMSSYN
+190 VTEAHAWAIMSSYN
-204 AVNGVT
+204 AINGVT

-223 EWGFDGVVVS
+223 EWGFDGIVVS
-233 DWTGVRSVESANAS
+233 DWTGVRSVDSAKAS
-247 QDLAMPGPNP
+247 QDVAMPGPNP

-263 LLEAVRS
+263 LLAAVQS
-270 GAVPM
+270 GEVPM

-286 VLAARVGALA
+286 TLAARVGALE
-296 DVDVDGGVNGD
+296 GFEP
-307 VAGAGAVDAS
+307 VAAS
-317 ASARSA
+317 PVHV
-323 EDGVASAP
+323 EDGI
-331 SAQSAEDGV
+331 

-351 VLVRNTGLLPVAPAD
+351 VLVRNTGVLPLDAPA
-366 VTRIAVIGHNADQA
+366 VSRIAVIGHNADQA

-391 PSSVVSPIDG
+391 PSRVVSPLDG
-401 IRAAYPDAE
+401 IRSAFPGASVD
-410 VEHAIGAVVQE
+410 HAIGAVVQE
-421 GIAEFPLD
+421 GIAEFPLS
-429 TITNPATGEPGAR
+429 TITNPGTGEPGAR
-442 VAFVRAGTELYTE
+442 VAFVKDGEELFVE

-474 DRLDITTTHTAQQDG
+474 DRLDITTTYTAESTG
-489 TVRIGIGAAGRS
+489 TVRFGIGAAGRS

-534 PVTVTAGQQ
+534 PVSVTTGQQ
-543 LAIRIEHDIV
+543 VAIRIEYDIV

-566 GTEPSDDDPADLIAA
+566 GTEPSDDDPAVLIEA
-581 AVATA
+581 AVDAA
-586 STADVAVVVVGTN
+586 RGADVAVVVVGTN
-599 SRVESEGYDRTSL
+599 SKVESEGYDRSSL
-612 ALPGHQDALVAA
+612 ALPGHQDDLVRA
-624 VAAANPATVVVVN
+624 VAAANPNTVVVVN
-637 AGAPVEM
+637 AGSPVEM
-644 PWRDD
+644 PWRND

-673 AREPG
+673 AQEPG

-691 VPVLDVTPVDGAVR
+691 VPVLDVTPVDGKVA

-711 IGYRAW
+711 VGYRAW
-717 LRSGTAPAYPFGH
+717 LRAGTEPAYPFGH

-735 SWSIE
+735 TWSID
-740 GIAATPTVTEGDAV
+740 GVSSTPTVREGDAV

-775 ASRATSAVDRPVRW
+775 ASRAESAVDRPVRW

-801 ASTEVSVEVPARA
+801 ASTEISIEVPARA
-814 FAHWDGGR
+814 FAHWDGS
-822 DGRWAYEPGSFTL
+822 WQYESGTFTL
-835 HVGSSVVDEAGQAT
+835 HVGASVVDDAGTAS

>member
-1 MTTTPAAP
+1 MTTVNDASTASSPSTPLT
-9 GPHDE
+9 E
-14 RIDALVARLST
+14 RIDALLGQLT
-25 EQKVQLLTGRDFWTT
+25 TDEKVQLLTGRDFWTT
-40 WPVEEIG
+40 WPVEKIG
-47 LRRVLMSD
+47 LRRILMSD

-80 AASWDRAIARRYGGA
+80 SASWDRAIAKRYGAA

-133 LTGDLAASYVAGVQ
+133 LTGDLAASYVDGVQ
-147 EHGVAA
+147 ENGVAA

-163 ETDRFTASTEVSERA
+163 ETDRFTASTEVSDRA

-204 AVNGVT
+204 AINGVT

-223 EWGFDGVVVS
+223 EWGFDGIVVS
-233 DWTGVRSVESANAS
+233 DWTGVRSVDSAKAS
-247 QDLAMPGPNP
+247 QDVAMPGPNP

-263 LLEAVRS
+263 LLAAVQS
-270 GAVPM
+270 GEVPM

-286 VLAARVGALA
+286 TLAARVGALE
-296 DVDVDGGVNGD
+296 GFEP
-307 VAGAGAVDAS
+307 VAAS
-317 ASARSA
+317 PVHV
-323 EDGVASAP
+323 EDGI
-331 SAQSAEDGV
+331 

-351 VLVRNTGLLPVAPAD
+351 VLVRNTGVLPLDAHAVS
-366 VTRIAVIGHNADQA
+366 RIAVIGHNADQA

-391 PSSVVSPIDG
+391 PSQVVSPLDG
-401 IRAAYPDAE
+401 IRSAFPGARVDY
-410 VEHAIGAVVQE
+410 AIGAVVQE
-421 GIAEFPLD
+421 GIAEFPLS
-429 TITNPATGEPGAR
+429 TITNPGTGEPGAR
-442 VAFVRAGTELYTE
+442 VAFVKDGEELFVE

-474 DRLDITTTHTAQQDG
+474 DRLDITTTYTAESTG
-489 TVRIGIGAAGRS
+489 TVRFGIGAAGRS

-534 PVTVTAGQQ
+534 PVEVTAGQQ
-543 LAIRIEHDIV
+543 VAIRIEYDIV

-566 GTEPSDDDPADLIAA
+566 GTEPSDDDPAVLIEA
-581 AVATA
+581 AVDAA
-586 STADVAVVVVGTN
+586 RGADVAVVVVGTN
-599 SRVESEGYDRTSL
+599 SKVESEGYDRSSL
-612 ALPGHQDALVAA
+612 ALPGHQDDLVRA
-624 VAAANPATVVVVN
+624 VAAANPNTVVVVN
-637 AGAPVEM
+637 AGSPVEM
-644 PWRDD
+644 PWRND

-673 AREPG
+673 AQEPG

-691 VPVLDVTPVDGAVR
+691 VPVLDVTPVDGKVA

-711 IGYRAW
+711 VGYRAW
-717 LRSGTAPAYPFGH
+717 LRAGTEPAYPFGH

-735 SWSIE
+735 TWSIE
-740 GIAATPTVTEGDAV
+740 GVSASPTVREGDAV

-775 ASRATSAVDRPVRW
+775 ASRAESAVDRPVRW

-801 ASTEVSVEVPARA
+801 ASTEVSIEVPARA
-814 FAHWDGGR
+814 FAHWDGS
-822 DGRWAYEPGSFTL
+822 WQYESGAFTL
-835 HVGSSVVDEAGQAT
+835 HVGASVTDDAGTAS

>member
-1 MTTTPAAP
+1 MTTVNDASTASSPSTPLT
-9 GPHDE
+9 E
-14 RIDALVARLST
+14 RIDALLGQLT
-25 EQKVQLLTGRDFWTT
+25 TDEKVQLLTGRDFWTT
-40 WPVEEIG
+40 WPIEKIG
-47 LRRVLMSD
+47 LRRILMSD

-80 AASWDRAIARRYGGA
+80 SASWDRAIAKRYGAA

-133 LTGDLAASYVAGVQ
+133 LTGDLAASYVDGVQ
-147 EHGVAA
+147 ENGVAA

-163 ETDRFTASTEVSERA
+163 ETDRFTASTEVSDRA

-190 VTEAHAWAVMSSYN
+190 VTEAHAWAIMSSYN
-204 AVNGVT
+204 AINGVT

-223 EWGFDGVVVS
+223 EWGFDGIVVS
-233 DWTGVRSVESANAS
+233 DWTGVRSVDSAKAS
-247 QDLAMPGPNP
+247 QDVAMPGPNP

-263 LLEAVRS
+263 LLAAVRS
-270 GAVPM
+270 GEVPM

-286 VLAARVGALA
+286 TLAARVGALE
-296 DVDVDGGVNGD
+296 GFEP
-307 VAGAGAVDAS
+307 VAAS
-317 ASARSA
+317 PVHV
-323 EDGVASAP
+323 EDGI
-331 SAQSAEDGV
+331 

-351 VLVRNTGLLPVAPAD
+351 VLVRNTGVLPLDAPA
-366 VTRIAVIGHNADQA
+366 VSRIAVIGHNADQA

-391 PSSVVSPIDG
+391 PSQVVSPLDG
-401 IRAAYPDAE
+401 IRSAFPGASVDY
-410 VEHAIGAVVQE
+410 AIGAVVQE
-421 GIAEFPLD
+421 GIAEFPLS
-429 TITNPATGEPGAR
+429 TITNPGTGEPGAR
-442 VAFVRAGTELYTE
+442 VAFVKDGEELFVE

-474 DRLDITTTHTAQQDG
+474 DRLDITTTYTAESTG
-489 TVRIGIGAAGRS
+489 TVRFGIGAAGRS
-501 RMWIDGELLLDEDV
+501 RMWIDGELLLDEHV

-534 PVTVTAGQQ
+534 PVSVTTGQQ
-543 LAIRIEHDIV
+543 VAIRIEYDIV

-566 GTEPSDDDPADLIAA
+566 GTEPSDDDPAVLIEA
-581 AVATA
+581 AVHAA
-586 STADVAVVVVGTN
+586 RGADVAVVVVGTN
-599 SRVESEGYDRTSL
+599 SKVESEGYDRSSL
-612 ALPGHQDALVAA
+612 ALPGHQDDLVRA
-624 VAAANPATVVVVN
+624 VAAANPNTVVVVN
-637 AGAPVEM
+637 AGSPVEM
-644 PWRDD
+644 PWRND

-673 AREPG
+673 AQEPG
-678 GRLPTTWPVAMAD
+678 GRLPTTWPAAMAD
-691 VPVLDVTPVDGAVR
+691 VPVLDVTPVDGKVA

-711 IGYRAW
+711 VGYRAW
-717 LRSGTAPAYPFGH
+717 LRAGTEPAYPFGH

-735 SWSIE
+735 TWSIE
-740 GIAATPTVTEGDAV
+740 GVSATPTVREGDAV

-775 ASRATSAVDRPVRW
+775 ASRAESAVDRPVRW

-801 ASTEVSVEVPARA
+801 ASTEVSIEVPARA
-814 FAHWDGGR
+814 FAHWDGS
-822 DGRWAYEPGSFTL
+822 WQYESGTFTL
-835 HVGSSVVDEAGQAT
+835 HVGASVTDDAGTAS

>member
-1 MTTTPAAP
+1 MTTVNDASTASSPSTPLT
-9 GPHDE
+9 E
-14 RIDALVARLST
+14 RIDALLGQLT
-25 EQKVQLLTGRDFWTT
+25 TDEKVQLLTGRDFWTT
-40 WPVEEIG
+40 WPIEKIG
-47 LRRVLMSD
+47 LRRILMSD

-80 AASWDRAIARRYGGA
+80 SASWDRAIAKRYGAA

-133 LTGDLAASYVAGVQ
+133 LTGDLAASYVDGVQ
-147 EHGVAA
+147 ENGVAA

-163 ETDRFTASTEVSERA
+163 ETDRFTASTEVSDRA

-190 VTEAHAWAVMSSYN
+190 VTEAHAWAIMSSYN
-204 AVNGVT
+204 AINGVT

-223 EWGFDGVVVS
+223 EWGFDGIVVS
-233 DWTGVRSVESANAS
+233 DWTGVRSVDSAKAS
-247 QDLAMPGPNP
+247 QDVAMPGPNP

-263 LLEAVRS
+263 LLAAVQS
-270 GAVPM
+270 GEVPM

-286 VLAARVGALA
+286 TLAARVGALE
-296 DVDVDGGVNGD
+296 GFEP
-307 VAGAGAVDAS
+307 VAAS
-317 ASARSA
+317 PVHV
-323 EDGVASAP
+323 EDGI
-331 SAQSAEDGV
+331 

-351 VLVRNTGLLPVAPAD
+351 VLVRNTGVLPLDARAVS
-366 VTRIAVIGHNADQA
+366 RIAVIGHNADQA

-391 PSSVVSPIDG
+391 PSQVVSPLDG
-401 IRAAYPDAE
+401 IRSAFPGASVDY
-410 VEHAIGAVVQE
+410 AIGAVVQE
-421 GIAEFPLD
+421 GIAEFPLS
-429 TITNPATGEPGAR
+429 TITNPGTGEPGAR
-442 VAFVRAGTELYTE
+442 VAFVKDGEELFVE

-474 DRLDITTTHTAQQDG
+474 DRLDITTTYTAESTG
-489 TVRIGIGAAGRS
+489 TVRFGIGAAGRS

-534 PVTVTAGQQ
+534 PVEVTAGQQ
-543 LAIRIEHDIV
+543 VAIRIEYDIV

-566 GTEPSDDDPADLIAA
+566 GTEPSDDDPAVLIEA
-581 AVATA
+581 AVDAA
-586 STADVAVVVVGTN
+586 RGADVAVVVVGTN
-599 SRVESEGYDRTSL
+599 SKVESEGYDRSSL
-612 ALPGHQDALVAA
+612 ALPGHQDDLVRA
-624 VAAANPATVVVVN
+624 VAAANPNTVVVVN
-637 AGAPVEM
+637 AGSPVEM
-644 PWRDD
+644 PWRND

-673 AREPG
+673 AQEPG

-691 VPVLDVTPVDGAVR
+691 VPVLDVTPVDGKVA

-711 IGYRAW
+711 VGYRAW
-717 LRSGTAPAYPFGH
+717 LRAGTEPAYPFGH

-735 SWSIE
+735 TWSIE
-740 GIAATPTVTEGDAV
+740 GVSATPTVREGDAV

-775 ASRATSAVDRPVRW
+775 ASRTESAVDRPVRW

-801 ASTEVSVEVPARA
+801 ASTEVSIEVPARA
-814 FAHWDGGR
+814 LAHWDGS
-822 DGRWAYEPGSFTL
+822 WQYESGTFTL
-835 HVGSSVVDEAGQAT
+835 HVGASVVDDAGT
-849 LELE
+849 TSLELE

>member
-1 MTTTPAAP
+1 MTTVTDASTASSPTSP
-9 GPHDE
+9 LTE
-14 RIDALVARLST
+14 RIDALVDQLTIA
-25 EQKVQLLTGRDFWTT
+25 EKVQLLTGRDFWTT
-40 WPVEEIG
+40 WPIEKIG
-47 LRRVLMSD
+47 LRRILMSD

-80 AASWDRAIARRYGGA
+80 SASWDRAIAKRYGAA

-126 AFSEDPV
+126 AFSEDPL
-133 LTGDLAASYVAGVQ
+133 LTGDLAASYVDGVQ
-147 EHGVAA
+147 ENGVAA

-163 ETDRFTASTEVSERA
+163 ETDRFTASTEVSDRA

-204 AVNGVT
+204 AINGVT

-223 EWGFDGVVVS
+223 EWGFDGIVVS
-233 DWTGVRSVESANAS
+233 DWTGVRSVDSAKAS
-247 QDLAMPGPNP
+247 QDVAMPGPNP

-263 LLEAVRS
+263 LLAAVQDGS
-270 GAVPM
+270 VPE

-286 VLAARVGALA
+286 TLAARVGALE
-296 DVDVDGGVNGD
+296 GFEP
-307 VAGAGAVDAS
+307 VA
-317 ASARSA
+317 
-323 EDGVASAP
+323 
-331 SAQSAEDGV
+331 AQPVHVEDGV

-351 VLVRNTGLLPVAPAD
+351 VLVRNTGILPLDASAVS
-366 VTRIAVIGHNADQA
+366 RIAVIGHNADQA

-391 PSSVVSPIDG
+391 PSQVVSPLDG
-401 IRAAYPDAE
+401 IRSAFPGASVDY
-410 VEHAIGAVVQE
+410 AIGAVVQE
-421 GIAEFPLD
+421 GIAEFPLS
-429 TITNPATGEPGAR
+429 TITNPGTGEPGAR
-442 VAFVRAGTELYTE
+442 VAFVKDGEELYVE

-474 DRLDITTTHTAQQDG
+474 DRLDITTTYTAPSTG
-489 TVRIGIGAAGRS
+489 TVRIGIGAAGHS
-501 RMWIDGELLLDEDV
+501 RMWIDGSLVLDEFV
-515 PFEGDQLGAAFL
+515 GFEGDQLGAAFL

-534 PVTVTAGQQ
+534 PVSVTAGQDV
-543 LAIRIEHDIV
+543 AIRIEYDVV

-566 GTEPSDDDPADLIAA
+566 GTEPSDEDPSVLIEA
-581 AVATA
+581 AVAA
-586 STADVAVVVVGTN
+586 AIGADVAVVVVGTN
-599 SRVESEGYDRTSL
+599 SKVESEGYDRSSL
-612 ALPGHQDALVAA
+612 ALPGHQDDLVRA
-624 VAAANPATVVVVN
+624 VAAANPNTVVVVN
-637 AGAPVEM
+637 AGSPVEM

-673 AREPG
+673 AAEPG
-678 GRLPTTWPVAMAD
+678 GRLPTTWPAAMAD
-691 VPVLDVTPVDGAVR
+691 VPVLDVTPAHGKVS

-717 LRSGTAPAYPFGH
+717 LRAGTTPAYPFGH

-735 SWSIE
+735 TWTIDGVS
-740 GIAATPTVTEGDAV
+740 ATPTVREGDAV

-775 ASRATSAVDRPVRW
+775 ASRESSAVDRPVRW
-789 LVGFAPVRLAAG
+789 LVGFAPVRLGAG
-801 ASTEVSVEVPARA
+801 ESTEVSIEVPARA
-814 FAHWDGGR
+814 FAHWDGA
-822 DGRWAYEPGSFTL
+822 WAYEPGAFTL
-835 HVGSSVVDEAGQAT
+835 HVGASVAAESGTVT
-849 LELE
+849 LELA

>member
-1 MTTTPAAP
+1 MTTVNDASTASSPSTPLT
-9 GPHDE
+9 E
-14 RIDALVARLST
+14 RIDALLGQLST
-25 EQKVQLLTGRDFWTT
+25 DEKVQLLTGRDFWTT
-40 WPVEEIG
+40 WPIEKIG
-47 LRRVLMSD
+47 LRRILMSD

-80 AASWDRAIARRYGGA
+80 SASWDRAIAKRYGAA

-133 LTGDLAASYVAGVQ
+133 LTGDLAASYVDGVQ
-147 EHGVAA
+147 ENGVAA

-163 ETDRFTASTEVSERA
+163 ETDRFTASTEVSDRA

-190 VTEAHAWAVMSSYN
+190 VTEAHAWAIMSSYN
-204 AVNGVT
+204 AINGVT

-223 EWGFDGVVVS
+223 EWGFDGIVVS
-233 DWTGVRSVESANAS
+233 DWTGVRSVDSAKAS
-247 QDLAMPGPNP
+247 QDVAMPGPNP

-263 LLEAVRS
+263 LLAAVQS
-270 GAVPM
+270 GEVPM

-286 VLAARVGALA
+286 TLAARVGALE
-296 DVDVDGGVNGD
+296 GFEP
-307 VAGAGAVDAS
+307 VAAS
-317 ASARSA
+317 PVHV
-323 EDGVASAP
+323 EDGI
-331 SAQSAEDGV
+331 

-351 VLVRNTGLLPVAPAD
+351 VLVRNTGVLPLDAPA
-366 VTRIAVIGHNADQA
+366 VSRIAVIGHNADQA

-391 PSSVVSPIDG
+391 PSQVVSPLDG
-401 IRAAYPDAE
+401 IRSAFPGASVDY
-410 VEHAIGAVVQE
+410 AIGAVVQE
-421 GIAEFPLD
+421 GIAEFPLS
-429 TITNPATGEPGAR
+429 TITNPGTGEPGAR
-442 VAFVRAGTELYTE
+442 VAFVKDGEELFVE

-474 DRLDITTTHTAQQDG
+474 DRLDITTTYTAESTG
-489 TVRIGIGAAGRS
+489 TVRFGIGAAGRS

-534 PVTVTAGQQ
+534 PVSVTTGQQ
-543 LAIRIEHDIV
+543 VAIRIEYDIV

-566 GTEPSDDDPADLIAA
+566 GTEPSDDDPAVLIEA
-581 AVATA
+581 AVDAA
-586 STADVAVVVVGTN
+586 RGADVAVVVVGTN
-599 SRVESEGYDRTSL
+599 SKVESEGYDRSSL
-612 ALPGHQDALVAA
+612 ALPGHQDDLVRA
-624 VAAANPATVVVVN
+624 VAAANPNTVVVVN
-637 AGAPVEM
+637 AGSPVEM
-644 PWRDD
+644 PWRND

-673 AREPG
+673 AQEPG
-678 GRLPTTWPVAMAD
+678 GRLPTTWPAAMAD
-691 VPVLDVTPVDGAVR
+691 VPVLDVTPVDGKVA

-711 IGYRAW
+711 VGYRAW
-717 LRSGTAPAYPFGH
+717 LRAGTEPAYPFGH

-735 SWSIE
+735 TWSIE
-740 GIAATPTVTEGDAV
+740 GVSATPTVREGDAV

-775 ASRATSAVDRPVRW
+775 ASRAESAVDRPVRW
-789 LVGFAPVRLAAG
+789 LIGFAPVRLAAG
-801 ASTEVSVEVPARA
+801 ASTEVSIEVPARA
-814 FAHWDGGR
+814 FAHWDGS
-822 DGRWAYEPGSFTL
+822 WQYESGTFTL
-835 HVGSSVVDEAGQAT
+835 HVGASVTDDAGTAS

>member
-1 MTTTPAAP
+1 MTTVDDVTTASSTA
-9 GPHDE
+9 E
-14 RIDALVARLST
+14 RIEALVGQLT
-25 EQKVQLLTGRDFWTT
+25 TDEKVQLLTGRDFWTT
-40 WPVEEIG
+40 WPIEKIG
-47 LRRVLMSD
+47 LRRILMSD

-80 AASWDRAIARRYGGA
+80 SASWDRAIAKRYGAA

-133 LTGDLAASYVAGVQ
+133 LTGDLAASYVEGVQ
-147 EHGVAA
+147 ENGVAA

-163 ETDRFTASTEVSERA
+163 ETDRFTASTEVSDRA

-190 VTEAHAWAVMSSYN
+190 VTEAHAWAIMSSYN
-204 AVNGVT
+204 SINGVT
-210 ASENDLLETPLNS
+210 ASENELLETPLNS
-223 EWGFDGVVVS
+223 EWGFDGIVVS
-233 DWTGVRSVESANAS
+233 DWTGVRSVDSAKAS
-247 QDLAMPGPNP
+247 QDVAMPGPNQ

-263 LLEAVRS
+263 LLAAVQS
-270 GAVPM
+270 GDVPIE
-275 AAIDRKVRRIL
+275 AIDRKVRRIL
-286 VLAARVGALA
+286 TLAARVGALE
-296 DVDVDGGVNGD
+296 GFEP
-307 VAGAGAVDAS
+307 VA
-317 ASARSA
+317 
-323 EDGVASAP
+323 
-331 SAQSAEDGV
+331 AQPVHVEDGV

-351 VLVRNTGLLPVAPAD
+351 VLVRNTGVLPLDAPA
-366 VTRIAVIGHNADQA
+366 VSRIAVIGHNADQA

-391 PSSVVSPIDG
+391 PSQVVSPLDG
-401 IRAAYPDAE
+401 IRSAFPGATVDY
-410 VEHAIGAVVQE
+410 AIGAVVQE
-421 GIAEFPLD
+421 GIAEFPLS
-429 TITNPATGEPGAR
+429 TITNPGTGEPGAR
-442 VAFVRAGTELYTE
+442 VAFVRDGTELYVE

-474 DRLDITTTHTAQQDG
+474 DRLDITTTYTAPSTG

-501 RMWIDGELLLDEDV
+501 RMWIDGELVLDEDV

-534 PVTVTAGQQ
+534 PVSVTAGQD
-543 LAIRIEHDIV
+543 LAIRIEYDVI

-566 GTEPSDDDPADLIAA
+566 GTEPSDEDPSVLIDA
-581 AVATA
+581 AVAA
-586 STADVAVVVVGTN
+586 ARGADVAVVVVGTN
-599 SRVESEGYDRTSL
+599 SKVESEGYDRSSL
-612 ALPGHQDALVAA
+612 ALPGHQDDLVRA
-624 VAAANPATVVVVN
+624 VAAANPNTVVVVN
-637 AGAPVEM
+637 AGSPVEM
-644 PWRDD
+644 PWRND

-691 VPVLDVTPVDGAVR
+691 VPVLDVTPVDGKVS

-717 LRSGTAPAYPFGH
+717 LRAGTEPAYPFGH

-735 SWSIE
+735 TWTID
-740 GIAATPTVTEGDAV
+740 GVTATPTVREGDAV

-775 ASRATSAVDRPVRW
+775 ASRESSAVDRPVRW
-789 LVGFAPVRLAAG
+789 LVGFAPVRLDAG
-801 ASTEVSVEVPARA
+801 ESTEVSIEVPARA
-814 FAHWDGGR
+814 FAHWDGA
-822 DGRWAYEPGSFTL
+822 WAHESGTFTL
-835 HVGSSVVDEAGQAT
+835 HVGASVSDESGTVTIQSA
-849 LELE
+849 

>member
-1 MTTTPAAP
+1 MTTVNDASTASSPSTPLT
-9 GPHDE
+9 E
-14 RIDALVARLST
+14 RIDALLGQLT
-25 EQKVQLLTGRDFWTT
+25 TDEKVQLLTGRDFWTT
-40 WPVEEIG
+40 WPIEKIG
-47 LRRVLMSD
+47 LRRILMSD

-80 AASWDRAIARRYGGA
+80 SASWDRAIAKRYGAA

-133 LTGDLAASYVAGVQ
+133 LTGDLAASYVDGVQ
-147 EHGVAA
+147 ENGVAA

-163 ETDRFTASTEVSERA
+163 ETDRFTASTEVSDRA

-190 VTEAHAWAVMSSYN
+190 VTEAHAWAIMSSYN
-204 AVNGVT
+204 AINGVT

-223 EWGFDGVVVS
+223 EWGFDGIVVS
-233 DWTGVRSVESANAS
+233 DWTGVRSVDSAKAS
-247 QDLAMPGPNP
+247 QDVAMPGPNP

-263 LLEAVRS
+263 LLAAVQS
-270 GAVPM
+270 GEVPM

-286 VLAARVGALA
+286 TLAARVGALE
-296 DVDVDGGVNGD
+296 GFEP
-307 VAGAGAVDAS
+307 VAAS
-317 ASARSA
+317 PVHV
-323 EDGVASAP
+323 EDGI
-331 SAQSAEDGV
+331 

-351 VLVRNTGLLPVAPAD
+351 VLVRNTGVLPLDAPA
-366 VTRIAVIGHNADQA
+366 VSRIAVIGHNADQA

-391 PSSVVSPIDG
+391 PSQVVSPLDG
-401 IRAAYPDAE
+401 IRSAFPGASVDY
-410 VEHAIGAVVQE
+410 AIGAVVQE
-421 GIAEFPLD
+421 GIAEFPLS
-429 TITNPATGEPGAR
+429 TITNPGTGEPGAR
-442 VAFVRAGTELYTE
+442 VAFVKDGEELFVE

-474 DRLDITTTHTAQQDG
+474 DRLDITTTYTAESTG
-489 TVRIGIGAAGRS
+489 TVRFGIGAAGRS

-534 PVTVTAGQQ
+534 PVEVTAGQQ
-543 LAIRIEHDIV
+543 VAIRIEYDIV

-566 GTEPSDDDPADLIAA
+566 GTEPSDDDPAVLIEA
-581 AVATA
+581 AVDAA
-586 STADVAVVVVGTN
+586 RGADVAVVVVGTN
-599 SRVESEGYDRTSL
+599 SKVESEGYDRSSL
-612 ALPGHQDALVAA
+612 ALPGHQDDLVRA
-624 VAAANPATVVVVN
+624 VAAANPNTVVVVN
-637 AGAPVEM
+637 AGSPVEM
-644 PWRDD
+644 PWRND

-673 AREPG
+673 AQEPG

-691 VPVLDVTPVDGAVR
+691 VPVLDVTPVDGKVA

-711 IGYRAW
+711 VGYRAW
-717 LRSGTAPAYPFGH
+717 LRAGTEPAYPFGH

-735 SWSIE
+735 TWSIE
-740 GIAATPTVTEGDAV
+740 GVSATPTVREGDAV
-754 IVTATVANT
+754 IVTATVVNT

-775 ASRATSAVDRPVRW
+775 ASRAESAVDRPVRW

-801 ASTEVSVEVPARA
+801 ASTEVSIEVPARA
-814 FAHWDGGR
+814 LAHWDGS
-822 DGRWAYEPGSFTL
+822 WQYESGTFTL
-835 HVGSSVVDEAGQAT
+835 HVGASVVDDAGTAS

>member
-1 MTTTPAAP
+1 MTTVNDASTASSPSTPLT
-9 GPHDE
+9 E
-14 RIDALVARLST
+14 RIDALLGQLT
-25 EQKVQLLTGRDFWTT
+25 TDEKVQLLTGRDFWTT
-40 WPVEEIG
+40 WPIEKIG
-47 LRRVLMSD
+47 LRRILMSD

-80 AASWDRAIARRYGGA
+80 SASWDRAIAKRYGAA

-133 LTGDLAASYVAGVQ
+133 LTGDLAASYVDGVQ
-147 EHGVAA
+147 ENGVAA

-163 ETDRFTASTEVSERA
+163 ETDRFTASTEVSDRA

-190 VTEAHAWAVMSSYN
+190 VTEAHAWAIMSSYN
-204 AVNGVT
+204 AINGVT

-223 EWGFDGVVVS
+223 EWGFDGIVVS
-233 DWTGVRSVESANAS
+233 DWTGVRSVDSAKAS
-247 QDLAMPGPNP
+247 QDVAMPGPNP

-263 LLEAVRS
+263 LLAAVQS
-270 GAVPM
+270 GEVPM

-286 VLAARVGALA
+286 TLAARVGALE
-296 DVDVDGGVNGD
+296 GFEP
-307 VAGAGAVDAS
+307 VAAS
-317 ASARSA
+317 PVHV
-323 EDGVASAP
+323 EDGI
-331 SAQSAEDGV
+331 
-340 AFVREAEAEGT
+340 AFVREAEAEGI
-351 VLVRNTGLLPVAPAD
+351 VLVRNTGVLPLDAPA
-366 VTRIAVIGHNADQA
+366 VSRIAVIGHNADQA

-391 PSSVVSPIDG
+391 PSQVVSPLDG
-401 IRAAYPDAE
+401 IRSAFPGASVDY
-410 VEHAIGAVVQE
+410 AIGAVVQE
-421 GIAEFPLD
+421 GIAEFPLS
-429 TITNPATGEPGAR
+429 TITNPGTEEPGAR
-442 VAFVRAGTELYTE
+442 VAFVKDGEELFVE

-474 DRLDITTTHTAQQDG
+474 DRLDITTTYTAESTG
-489 TVRIGIGAAGRS
+489 TVRFGIGAAGRS

-534 PVTVTAGQQ
+534 PVEVTAGQQ
-543 LAIRIEHDIV
+543 VAIRIEYDIV

-566 GTEPSDDDPADLIAA
+566 GTEPSDDDPAVLIEA
-581 AVATA
+581 AVDAA
-586 STADVAVVVVGTN
+586 RGADVAVVVVGTN
-599 SRVESEGYDRTSL
+599 SKVESEGYDRSSL
-612 ALPGHQDALVAA
+612 ALPGHQDDLVRA
-624 VAAANPATVVVVN
+624 VAAANPNTVVVVN
-637 AGAPVEM
+637 AGSPVEM
-644 PWRDD
+644 PWRND

-673 AREPG
+673 AQEPG

-691 VPVLDVTPVDGAVR
+691 VPVLDVTPVDGKVA

-711 IGYRAW
+711 VGYRAW
-717 LRSGTAPAYPFGH
+717 LRAGTEPAYPFGH

-735 SWSIE
+735 TWSIE
-740 GIAATPTVTEGDAV
+740 GVSASPTVREGDAV

-775 ASRATSAVDRPVRW
+775 ASRAESAVDRPVRW

-801 ASTEVSVEVPARA
+801 ASTEVSIEVPARA
-814 FAHWDGGR
+814 FAHWDGS
-822 DGRWAYEPGSFTL
+822 WQYESGAFTL
-835 HVGSSVVDEAGQAT
+835 HVGASVTDDAGTAS

>member
-1 MTTTPAAP
+1 MTTVNDASTASSPSTPLT
-9 GPHDE
+9 E
-14 RIDALVARLST
+14 RIDALLGQLT
-25 EQKVQLLTGRDFWTT
+25 TDEKVQLLTGRDFWTT
-40 WPVEEIG
+40 WPIEKIG
-47 LRRVLMSD
+47 LRRILMSD

-80 AASWDRAIARRYGGA
+80 SASWDRAIAKRYGAA

-133 LTGDLAASYVAGVQ
+133 LTGDLAASYVDGVQ
-147 EHGVAA
+147 ENGVAA

-163 ETDRFTASTEVSERA
+163 ETDRFTASTEVSDHA

-190 VTEAHAWAVMSSYN
+190 VTEAHAWAIMSSYN
-204 AVNGVT
+204 AINGVT

-223 EWGFDGVVVS
+223 EWGFDGIVVS
-233 DWTGVRSVESANAS
+233 DWTGVRSVDSAKAS
-247 QDLAMPGPNP
+247 QDVAMPGPNP

-263 LLEAVRS
+263 LLAAVQS
-270 GAVPM
+270 GEVPM

-286 VLAARVGALA
+286 TLAARVGALE
-296 DVDVDGGVNGD
+296 GFEP
-307 VAGAGAVDAS
+307 VAAS
-317 ASARSA
+317 PVHV
-323 EDGVASAP
+323 EDGI
-331 SAQSAEDGV
+331 

-351 VLVRNTGLLPVAPAD
+351 VLVRNTGVLPLDAPA
-366 VTRIAVIGHNADQA
+366 VSRIAVIGHNADQA

-391 PSSVVSPIDG
+391 PSQVVSPLDG
-401 IRAAYPDAE
+401 IRSAFPGASVDY
-410 VEHAIGAVVQE
+410 AIGAVVQE
-421 GIAEFPLD
+421 GIAEFPLS
-429 TITNPATGEPGAR
+429 TITNPGTGEPGAR
-442 VAFVRAGTELYTE
+442 VAFVKDGEELFVE

-474 DRLDITTTHTAQQDG
+474 DRLDITTTYTAESTG
-489 TVRIGIGAAGRS
+489 TVRFGIGAAGRS

-534 PVTVTAGQQ
+534 PVEVTAGQQ
-543 LAIRIEHDIV
+543 VAIRIEYDIV

-566 GTEPSDDDPADLIAA
+566 GTEPSDDDPAVLIEA
-581 AVATA
+581 AVDAA
-586 STADVAVVVVGTN
+586 RGADVAVVVVGTN
-599 SRVESEGYDRTSL
+599 SKVESEGYDRSSL
-612 ALPGHQDALVAA
+612 ALPGHQDDLVRA
-624 VAAANPATVVVVN
+624 VAAANPNTVVVVN
-637 AGAPVEM
+637 AGSPVEM
-644 PWRDD
+644 PWRND

-673 AREPG
+673 VQEPG

-691 VPVLDVTPVDGAVR
+691 VPVLDVTPVDGKVA

-711 IGYRAW
+711 VGYRAW
-717 LRSGTAPAYPFGH
+717 LRAGTEPAYPFGH

-735 SWSIE
+735 TWSIE
-740 GIAATPTVTEGDAV
+740 GVSATPTVREGDAV

-775 ASRATSAVDRPVRW
+775 ASRAESAVDRPVRW
-789 LVGFAPVRLAAG
+789 LVGFAPVRLDAG
-801 ASTEVSVEVPARA
+801 ASTEVSIEVPARA
-814 FAHWDGGR
+814 FAHWDGS
-822 DGRWAYEPGSFTL
+822 WQYESGTFTL
-835 HVGSSVVDEAGQAT
+835 HVGASVTDDAGTAS

>member
-1 MTTTPAAP
+1 MTDLQTASSASRPLA
-9 GPHDE
+9 E
-14 RIDALVARLST
+14 RIDALVDQLTT
-25 EQKVQLLTGRDFWTT
+25 EEKVQLLTGRDFWTT
-40 WPVEEIG
+40 WPIEKIG
-47 LRRVLMSD
+47 LRRILMSD

-80 AASWDRAIARRYGGA
+80 SASWDAGVAKRYGAA

-133 LTGDLAASYVAGVQ
+133 LTGDLAAAYVAGVQ
-147 EHGVAA
+147 ENGVAA

-163 ETDRFTASTEVSERA
+163 ETDRFTASTEVSDRA

-190 VTEAHAWAVMSSYN
+190 VTEAHAWAIMSSYN
-204 AVNGVT
+204 SVNGVT
-210 ASENDLLETPLNS
+210 ASEHELLETPLNA
-223 EWGFDGVVVS
+223 EWGFDGIVVS
-233 DWTGVRSVESANAS
+233 DWTGVRSVDSAKAS
-247 QDLAMPGPNP
+247 QDVAMPGPNP

-263 LLEAVRS
+263 LLAAVES
-270 GAVPM
+270 GEVPM
-275 AAIDRKVRRIL
+275 DAIDRKVRRIL
-286 VLAARVGALA
+286 TLAARVGALE
-296 DVDVDGGVNGD
+296 GFEP
-307 VAGAGAVDAS
+307 VAATPVHV
-317 ASARSA
+317 
-323 EDGVASAP
+323 EDGP
-331 SAQSAEDGV
+331 

-351 VLVRNTGLLPVAPAD
+351 VLVRNTGVLPLDAPA
-366 VTRIAVIGHNADQA
+366 VSRIAVIGHNADQA

-391 PSSVVSPIDG
+391 PSSVVSPLDG
-401 IRAAYPDAE
+401 IRAAFPGAT

-442 VAFVRAGTELYTE
+442 VAFVRDGAELYVE

-474 DRLDITTTHTAQQDG
+474 DRLDITTTYTAPSTG

-501 RMWIDGELLLDEDV
+501 RMWIDDELVLDEDV
-515 PFEGDQLGAAFL
+515 PYEGDQLGAAFL

-534 PVTVTAGQQ
+534 PVSVTAGQQ
-543 LAIRIEHDIV
+543 VAIRIEYDVV

-566 GTEPSDDDPADLIAA
+566 GTEPSDEDPSVLIDA
-581 AVATA
+581 AVAIA
-586 STADVAVVVVGTN
+586 EDADVAVVVVGTN
-599 SRVESEGYDRTSL
+599 SKVESEGYDRSSL
-612 ALPGHQDALVAA
+612 ALPGHQDDLVRA
-624 VAAANPATVVVVN
+624 VAAANPNTVVVVN
-637 AGAPVEM
+637 AGSPVEM

-660 QEYGNALADVLTG
+660 QEYGNAVADVLTG
-673 AREPG
+673 AQEPG
-678 GRLPTTWPVAMAD
+678 GRLPTTWPAAMAD
-691 VPVLDVTPVDGAVR
+691 VPVLDVTPVDGLVR

-717 LRSGTAPAYPFGH
+717 LRAGTEPAYPFGH

-735 SWSIE
+735 TWTIE
-740 GIAATPTVTEGDAV
+740 GVAATPTVGEGGTAV
-754 IVTATVANT
+754 VTATVANT

-775 ASRATSAVDRPVRW
+775 ASRGASAVDRPVRW
-789 LVGFAPVRLAAG
+789 LVGFAPVRLDAG
-801 ASTEVSVEVPARA
+801 ESTEVSIEVPARA
-814 FAHWDGGR
+814 FAHWQDGAWR
-822 DGRWAYEPGSFTL
+822 YEPGAFTL
-835 HVGSSVVDEAGQAT
+835 HVGASVTDESGTAA

>member
-1 MTTTPAAP
+1 VTTVNDASTASSPSTPLT
-9 GPHDE
+9 E
-14 RIDALVARLST
+14 RIDALLGHLT
-25 EQKVQLLTGRDFWTT
+25 TDEKVQLLTGRDFWTT
-40 WPVEEIG
+40 WPIEKIG
-47 LRRVLMSD
+47 LRRILMSD

-80 AASWDRAIARRYGGA
+80 SASWDRAIAKRYGAA

-133 LTGDLAASYVAGVQ
+133 LTGDLAASYVDGVQ
-147 EHGVAA
+147 ENGVAA

-163 ETDRFTASTEVSERA
+163 ETDRFTASTEVSDRA

-190 VTEAHAWAVMSSYN
+190 VTEAHAWAIMSSYN
-204 AVNGVT
+204 AINGVT

-223 EWGFDGVVVS
+223 EWGFDGIVVS
-233 DWTGVRSVESANAS
+233 DWTGVRSVDSAKAS
-247 QDLAMPGPNP
+247 QDVAMPGPNP

-263 LLEAVRS
+263 LLAAVQS
-270 GAVPM
+270 GEVPM
-275 AAIDRKVRRIL
+275 EAIDRKVRRVL
-286 VLAARVGALA
+286 TLAARVGALE
-296 DVDVDGGVNGD
+296 GFEP
-307 VAGAGAVDAS
+307 VAAS
-317 ASARSA
+317 PVHV
-323 EDGVASAP
+323 EDGI
-331 SAQSAEDGV
+331 

-351 VLVRNTGLLPVAPAD
+351 VLVRNTGVLPLDAPA
-366 VTRIAVIGHNADQA
+366 VSRIAVIGHNADQA

-391 PSSVVSPIDG
+391 PSQVVSPLDG
-401 IRAAYPDAE
+401 IRSAFPGASVDY
-410 VEHAIGAVVQE
+410 AIGAVVQE
-421 GIAEFPLD
+421 GIAEFPLSA
-429 TITNPATGEPGAR
+429 ITNPGTGEPGAR
-442 VAFVRAGTELYTE
+442 VAFVKDGEELFVE

-474 DRLDITTTHTAQQDG
+474 DRLDITTTYTAESTG
-489 TVRIGIGAAGRS
+489 TVRFGIGAAGRS

-534 PVTVTAGQQ
+534 PVSVTTGQQ
-543 LAIRIEHDIV
+543 VAIRIEYDIV

-566 GTEPSDDDPADLIAA
+566 GTEPSDDDPAVLIEA
-581 AVATA
+581 AVDAA
-586 STADVAVVVVGTN
+586 RGADVAVVVVGTN
-599 SRVESEGYDRTSL
+599 SKVESEGYDRSSL
-612 ALPGHQDALVAA
+612 ALPGHQDDLVRA
-624 VAAANPATVVVVN
+624 VAAANPNTVVVVN
-637 AGAPVEM
+637 AGSPVEM
-644 PWRDD
+644 PWRND

-660 QEYGNALADVLTG
+660 QEYGNALADVLMG
-673 AREPG
+673 AQEPG

-691 VPVLDVTPVDGAVR
+691 VPVLDVTPVDGKVA
-705 YDEGVH
+705 YEEGVH
-711 IGYRAW
+711 VGYRAW
-717 LRSGTAPAYPFGH
+717 LRAGTEPAYPFGH

-735 SWSIE
+735 TWSIE
-740 GIAATPTVTEGDAV
+740 GVSATSTVREGDAV

-775 ASRATSAVDRPVRW
+775 ASRAESAVDRPVRW
-789 LVGFAPVRLAAG
+789 LVGFAPVRLDAG
-801 ASTEVSVEVPARA
+801 TSTEVSIEVPARA
-814 FAHWDGGR
+814 FAHWDGS
-822 DGRWAYEPGSFTL
+822 WQYESGTFTL
-835 HVGSSVVDEAGQAT
+835 HVGASVVDDAGTAS

>member
-1 MTTTPAAP
+1 MTTVNDASTASSPSMP
-9 GPHDE
+9 LTE
-14 RIDALVARLST
+14 RIDALLGQLT
-25 EQKVQLLTGRDFWTT
+25 TDEKVQLLTGRDFWTT
-40 WPVEEIG
+40 WPIEKIG
-47 LRRVLMSD
+47 LRRILMSD

-80 AASWDRAIARRYGGA
+80 SASWDRAIAKRYGAA

-133 LTGDLAASYVAGVQ
+133 LTGDLAASYVDGVQ
-147 EHGVAA
+147 ENGVAA

-163 ETDRFTASTEVSERA
+163 ETDRFTASTEVSDRA

-190 VTEAHAWAVMSSYN
+190 VTEAHAWAIMSSYN
-204 AVNGVT
+204 AINGVT

-223 EWGFDGVVVS
+223 EWGFDGIVVS
-233 DWTGVRSVESANAS
+233 DWTGVRSVDSAKAS
-247 QDLAMPGPNP
+247 QDVAMPGPNP

-263 LLEAVRS
+263 LLAAVRS
-270 GAVPM
+270 GEVPM

-286 VLAARVGALA
+286 TLAARVGALE
-296 DVDVDGGVNGD
+296 GFEP
-307 VAGAGAVDAS
+307 VAAS
-317 ASARSA
+317 PVHV
-323 EDGVASAP
+323 EDGI
-331 SAQSAEDGV
+331 

-351 VLVRNTGLLPVAPAD
+351 VLVRNTGVLPLDAPA
-366 VTRIAVIGHNADQA
+366 VSRIAVIGHNADQA

-391 PSSVVSPIDG
+391 PSQVVSPLDG
-401 IRAAYPDAE
+401 IRSAFPGASVDY
-410 VEHAIGAVVQE
+410 AIGAVVQE
-421 GIAEFPLD
+421 GIAEFPLS
-429 TITNPATGEPGAR
+429 TITNPGTGEPGAR
-442 VAFVRAGTELYTE
+442 VAFVKDGEKLFVE
-455 DRRATALF
+455 DRRTTALF

-474 DRLDITTTHTAQQDG
+474 DRLDITTTYTAESTG
-489 TVRIGIGAAGRS
+489 TVRFGIGAAGRS

-534 PVTVTAGQQ
+534 PVSVTTGQQ
-543 LAIRIEHDIV
+543 VAIRIEHDIV

-566 GTEPSDDDPADLIAA
+566 GTEPSDDDPDVLIGA
-581 AVATA
+581 AVDAA
-586 STADVAVVVVGTN
+586 RGADVAVVVVGTN
-599 SRVESEGYDRTSL
+599 SKVESEGYDRTSL
-612 ALPGHQDALVAA
+612 ALPGHQDDLVRA
-624 VAAANPATVVVVN
+624 VAAANPNTVVVVN
-637 AGAPVEM
+637 AGSPVEM
-644 PWRDD
+644 PWRND

-673 AREPG
+673 AQEPG

-691 VPVLDVTPVDGAVR
+691 VPVLDVTPVDGKVA

-711 IGYRAW
+711 VGYRAW
-717 LRSGTAPAYPFGH
+717 LRSGTEPAYPFGH

-735 SWSIE
+735 TWSIE
-740 GIAATPTVTEGDAV
+740 GVSATPTVREGDAV

-775 ASRATSAVDRPVRW
+775 ASRAESAVDRPVRW

-801 ASTEVSVEVPARA
+801 TSTEVSVEVPARA
-814 FAHWDGGR
+814 FAHWDGS
-822 DGRWAYEPGSFTL
+822 WQYESGPFTL
-835 HVGSSVVDEAGQAT
+835 HVGASVVDDAGTAS

>member
-1 MTTTPAAP
+1 MTTVNDASTASSPSTPLT
-9 GPHDE
+9 E
-14 RIDALVARLST
+14 RIDALLGQLT
-25 EQKVQLLTGRDFWTT
+25 TDEKVQLLTGRDFWTT
-40 WPVEEIG
+40 WPIEKIG
-47 LRRVLMSD
+47 LRRILMSD

-80 AASWDRAIARRYGGA
+80 SASWDRAIAKRYGAA

-133 LTGDLAASYVAGVQ
+133 LTGDLAASYVDGVQ
-147 EHGVAA
+147 ENGVAA

-163 ETDRFTASTEVSERA
+163 ETDRFTASTEVSDRA

-190 VTEAHAWAVMSSYN
+190 VTEAHAWAIMSSYN
-204 AVNGVT
+204 AINGVT

-223 EWGFDGVVVS
+223 EWGFDGIVVS
-233 DWTGVRSVESANAS
+233 DWTGVRSVDSAKAS
-247 QDLAMPGPNP
+247 QDVAMPGPNP

-263 LLEAVRS
+263 LLAAVQS
-270 GAVPM
+270 GEVPM

-286 VLAARVGALA
+286 TLAARVGALE
-296 DVDVDGGVNGD
+296 GFEP
-307 VAGAGAVDAS
+307 VAAS
-317 ASARSA
+317 PVHV
-323 EDGVASAP
+323 EDGI
-331 SAQSAEDGV
+331 

-351 VLVRNTGLLPVAPAD
+351 VLVRNTGVLPLDAPA
-366 VTRIAVIGHNADQA
+366 VSRIAVIGHNADQA

-391 PSSVVSPIDG
+391 PSQVVSPLDG
-401 IRAAYPDAE
+401 IRSAFPGASVDY
-410 VEHAIGAVVQE
+410 AIGAVVQE
-421 GIAEFPLD
+421 GIAEFPLS
-429 TITNPATGEPGAR
+429 TITNPGTGEPGAR
-442 VAFVRAGTELYTE
+442 VAFVKDGEELFVE

-474 DRLDITTTHTAQQDG
+474 DRLDITTTYTAESTG
-489 TVRIGIGAAGRS
+489 TVRFGIGAAGRS

-534 PVTVTAGQQ
+534 PVEVTTGQQ
-543 LAIRIEHDIV
+543 VAIRIEYDIV

-566 GTEPSDDDPADLIAA
+566 GTEPSDDDPAVLIEA
-581 AVATA
+581 AVDAA
-586 STADVAVVVVGTN
+586 RGADVAVVVVGTN
-599 SRVESEGYDRTSL
+599 SKVESEGYDRSSL
-612 ALPGHQDALVAA
+612 ALPGHQDDLVRA
-624 VAAANPATVVVVN
+624 VAAANPNTVVVVN
-637 AGAPVEM
+637 AGSPVEM
-644 PWRDD
+644 PWRND

-673 AREPG
+673 AQEPG

-691 VPVLDVTPVDGAVR
+691 VPVLDVTPVDGKVA

-711 IGYRAW
+711 VGYRAW
-717 LRSGTAPAYPFGH
+717 LRAGTEPAYPFGH

-735 SWSIE
+735 TWSID
-740 GIAATPTVTEGDAV
+740 GVSATPTVREGDAV
-754 IVTATVANT
+754 IVTATVVNT

-775 ASRATSAVDRPVRW
+775 ASRAESAVDRPVRW

-801 ASTEVSVEVPARA
+801 ASTEVSIEVPARA
-814 FAHWDGGR
+814 FAHWDGS
-822 DGRWAYEPGSFTL
+822 WQYESGTFTL
-835 HVGSSVVDEAGQAT
+835 HVGASVVDDAGTAS

>member
-1 MTTTPAAP
+1 MTTVNDASTASSPSTPLT
-9 GPHDE
+9 E
-14 RIDALVARLST
+14 RIDALLGQLT
-25 EQKVQLLTGRDFWTT
+25 TDEKVQLLTGRDFWTT
-40 WPVEEIG
+40 WPIEKIG
-47 LRRVLMSD
+47 LRRILMSD

-80 AASWDRAIARRYGGA
+80 SASWDRAIAKRYGAA

-133 LTGDLAASYVAGVQ
+133 LTGDLAASYVDGVQ
-147 EHGVAA
+147 ENGVAA

-163 ETDRFTASTEVSERA
+163 ETDRFTASTEVSDRA

-190 VTEAHAWAVMSSYN
+190 VTEAHAWAIMSSYN
-204 AVNGVT
+204 AINGVT

-223 EWGFDGVVVS
+223 EWGFDGIVVS
-233 DWTGVRSVESANAS
+233 DWTGVRSVDSAKAS
-247 QDLAMPGPNP
+247 QDVAMPGPNP

-263 LLEAVRS
+263 LLAAVQS
-270 GAVPM
+270 GEVPM

-286 VLAARVGALA
+286 TLAARVGALE
-296 DVDVDGGVNGD
+296 GFEP
-307 VAGAGAVDAS
+307 VATSPVHV
-317 ASARSA
+317 
-323 EDGVASAP
+323 EDGI
-331 SAQSAEDGV
+331 

-351 VLVRNTGLLPVAPAD
+351 VLVRNTGVLPLDAPALS
-366 VTRIAVIGHNADQA
+366 RIAVIGHNADQA

-391 PSSVVSPIDG
+391 PSQVVAPLDG
-401 IRAAYPDAE
+401 IRSAFPGASVDY
-410 VEHAIGAVVQE
+410 AIGAVVQE
-421 GIAEFPLD
+421 GIAEFPLS
-429 TITNPATGEPGAR
+429 TITNPGTGEPGAR
-442 VAFVRAGTELYTE
+442 VAFVKDGEELFVE

-463 WFGGDAPTREA
+463 WFGGDAPIREA
-474 DRLDITTTHTAQQDG
+474 DRLDITTTYTAESTG
-489 TVRIGIGAAGRS
+489 TVRFGIGAAGRS

-515 PFEGDQLGAAFL
+515 PFEGDPLGAAFL

-534 PVTVTAGQQ
+534 PVEVTAGQQ
-543 LAIRIEHDIV
+543 VAIRIEYDIV

-566 GTEPSDDDPADLIAA
+566 GTEPSDDDPAVLIEA
-581 AVATA
+581 AVDAA
-586 STADVAVVVVGTN
+586 RGADVAVVVVGTN
-599 SRVESEGYDRTSL
+599 SKVESEGYDRSSL
-612 ALPGHQDALVAA
+612 ALPGHQDDLVRA
-624 VAAANPATVVVVN
+624 VAAANPNTVVVVN
-637 AGAPVEM
+637 AGSPVEM
-644 PWRDD
+644 PWRND

-673 AREPG
+673 AQEPG
-678 GRLPTTWPVAMAD
+678 GRLPTTWPIAMAD
-691 VPVLDVTPVDGAVR
+691 VPVLDVTPVDGKVA

-711 IGYRAW
+711 VGYRAW
-717 LRSGTAPAYPFGH
+717 LRAGTEPAYPFGH

-735 SWSIE
+735 TWSIE
-740 GIAATPTVTEGDAV
+740 GVSATPTVREGDAV

-775 ASRATSAVDRPVRW
+775 ASRAESAVDRPVRW

-801 ASTEVSVEVPARA
+801 ASTEVSIEVPARA
-814 FAHWDGGR
+814 FAHWDGS
-822 DGRWAYEPGSFTL
+822 WQYESGTFTL
-835 HVGSSVVDEAGQAT
+835 HVGASVVDDAGT
-849 LELE
+849 TSLELE